1 MQTKS
6 TSYGKKL
13 LALMLSLLML
23 VSVLPVS
30 AWAAADAKPEKITL
44 VGSSDALEYE
54 FSRYVEYTASFEN
67 IPLYKVYVPT
77 GTKTV
82 QLYGTVYVNTSSGS
96 SYVSEADFA
105 EWMPG
110 FEYWDPA
117 AVGSSAPYT
126 IETRT
131 GSNQTKNL
139 SYVKTASG
147 WANGSNSYLL
157 EFVEKD
163 DSPAAPAPVLTADLS
178 TAAVTYT
185 CGDKA
190 NALAVQATG
199 SGTLSYQWQVSTTS
213 ATDGFEDITDAT
225 QSSYTPSTEAPG
237 SFWYRVVVTNT
248 VAGNKPTS
256 VTSAVA
262 PVTVNVPEGMRQV
275 KIITSQGRGTGMT
288 LTLKDAAG
296 QPVSIPADTSG
307 DYNVYEFLTAPGV
320 YTYEARDTVRGSE
333 YLLGTGTLT
342 VTEGT
347 GEQTFEL
354 YLVYVYAVKSG
365 WTADD
370 FTTEVKA
377 ADGTVMTPGKPHQF
391 ASYVGYPYLM
401 VPGTYTWSI
410 QPSEARAAEGY
421 QATQPARET
430 LKTASGAAL
439 WSATPTQIVNTD
451 FVVPKGAHVVM
462 TGIPSTTYG
471 QGALVAASADLTGDD
486 SDVYTFRLV
495 AGSSYIYRATGD
507 GLVTNASM
515 FKFDGSTSRY
525 DLTKTMTGDP
535 KAILRDEKSDAAD
548 IRLNGVDYTGSVALT
563 VGGMKQLRPLRMFQI
578 ANNSSTG
585 MRGSTL
591 EPVFHYTALDVDGT
605 NVVSVDDSGRITANS
620 AGTAIVLVTYDA
632 MYVADSGWYIN
643 KNKTFGAIWPENTG
657 VVVVEVGKNAANGPD
672 ANMTINN
679 GDRKVAGNKL
689 DAEADV
695 LYYTNDSGCQ
705 YTFQPASGS
714 TVTLLR
720 PTLTETAMTYT
731 GGFGTDGVT
740 TKGGDVTL
748 TLTEGKNIVKISKD
762 GADTY
767 QVITVK
773 KAGVVIT
780 NKTDPTRD
788 ILPGDTVTV
797 QLTGV
802 YHPANT
808 MANLYNLY
816 AYTSYTDPGS
826 NDTVTGYKNL
836 FQRHL
841 FDRADGDSCRTV
853 EVKIPADWDAD
864 EPYVLT
870 DGVLNFYGNGKDI
883 GSHRNSLPD
892 LSTNVPNSYS
902 SFALGALPDI
912 TIPVVKPN
920 TADVTFSVKDDSGNA
935 INSCTIQLTNSSNDT
950 VTIHATAASATRTLA
965 SGKWSYVVTK
975 EGYLPAKGTLTVVG
989 GEDQAVN
996 VELPLV
1002 TAIQVKTL
1010 PKKTVYTEGDTL
1022 NTAGLVVQAVTKRGT
1037 SALTSD
1043 QYTLSPSLL
1052 ETVGQQAI
1060 TVTFGQ
1066 LTTTFEVTVRED
1078 IVTLETTLED
1088 GITQRNSRMTF
1099 DIFAKDGDGNKLPA
1113 NEVTVL
1119 LNGDPVSVNWDDDT
1133 KTSYTLHFTKEGE
1146 NTVEIKAHKSSLT
1159 YTITYVKAEPGDVV
1173 GKAVFTVEA
1182 LSLGGGYIIE
1192 PCYVDII
1199 EGENAAQALARLLEE
1214 RGFTYSN
1221 TGSLESGF
1229 YLSHIQGDALAGID
1243 PTGDSIPQALREKL
1257 EEKNFDIQTR
1267 TDETSLGEFDYTSA
1281 SGWMYCLKNVFPN
1294 VGFADSYL
1302 SEGDVVRVQFTVAY
1316 GSDIGGGFA
1325 MGSGDSAGYF
1335 DMANKDALTRRV
1347 AAINAEIEANPYY
1360 LEQNCL
1366 TKAYDAAMDVLTTLY
1381 VSQADVDAALA
1392 DLPDPPVG
1400 HQLTSVEK
1408 VPATCETAG
1417 VEAYWKCSVCG
1428 KLFSDAE
1435 GKTET
1440 TLEKL
1445 AIPATGHAY
1454 GEPVW
1459 KWNDD
1464 FTASATF
1471 TCANDTTHV
1480 ETVNAAV
1487 TNEVTTE
1494 ATCKADGVRTYT
1506 AKVTFEG
1513 EEYTDTKTEVIPAT
1527 GHAYGAPVWK
1537 WNDDFTASATFTCD
1551 NDASHVEKV
1560 DATVSSE
1567 VTEGSCEV
1575 GGTRTYT
1582 AKVTFEGKE
1591 YTDTKTEV
1599 IPAAGHTLT
1608 AVAEVPATCETA
1620 GVKAHWKCE
1629 VCGKLF
1635 SDAGGKTG
1643 TTLEKL
1649 AIPATGHA
1657 YGAPVWKW
1665 NDDFTASATFT
1676 CGNDASHVKTVNAA
1690 VTNEV
1695 TTAATC
1701 KADGVRTYTAKV
1713 TFEGKE
1719 YTDTKTEVIPATG
1732 HAYGAPVWKWN
1743 DDFTASATFTC
1754 GNDTSHVKNVTATV
1768 TNAVTTEATCKA
1780 DGVRT
1785 YTAKVTFEGKEYTDT
1800 KTETLPATGHAYGE
1814 PVWSW
1819 TDGFEA
1825 TATFTCAN
1833 NDAHVKNVTATVTNA
1848 VTTEATC
1855 ESTGVRTYTAKV
1867 TFEDKE
1873 YTDTKTE
1880 VIPAL
1885 GHDYKD
1891 GKCSR
1896 CGAEEPTTPV
1906 EPGKPG
1912 EPSQPTQPEKPTT
1925 PDTPATGDSSNMTAL
1940 WVVLA
1945 VAGLGIIALV
1955 VLLVTKR
1962 KSKKD

>member
-54 FSRYVEYTASFEN
+54 FVDYLTFAWED
-67 IPLYKVYVPT
+67 IPHYKVTVPA

-82 QLYGTVYVNTSSGS
+82 QLYGTVYLDKASSSGS
-96 SYVSEADFA
+96 GYTQKDGLNDWPPPVDYWSAD
-105 EWMPG
+105 E
-110 FEYWDPA
+110 
-117 AVGSSAPYT
+117 VGSSAPYT

-131 GSNQTKNL
+131 SGYEKNL
-139 SYVKTASG
+139 SLVKTR
-147 WANGSNSYLL
+147 SYADTSSAYIL

-178 TAAVTYT
+178 TTAVTYT
-185 CGDKA
+185 CGDRA

-213 ATDGFEDITDAT
+213 AADGFEDITDAT

-307 DYNVYEFLTAPGV
+307 SYAVYEFLTAPGV

-471 QGALVAASADLTGDD
+471 QGTLIPGDADLTGDD

-515 FKFDGSTSRY
+515 FKFDGSTRRY

-548 IRLNGVDYTGSVALT
+548 IRLNGVDYTGSVTLT

-632 MYVADSGWYIN
+632 MYVADSGWSIN

-695 LYYTNDSGCQ
+695 LYYTDDSGCQ

-767 QVITVK
+767 QVITAK

-816 AYTSYTDPGS
+816 AYASYTDPGS

-841 FDRADGDSCRTV
+841 FDRADGNDCRTV

-892 LSTNVPNSYS
+892 LSTNVPYIGSYS

-920 TADVTFSVKDDSGNA
+920 TADVTFSMKDDSGNA
-935 INSCTIQLTNSSNDT
+935 IDSCTIQLTNSSNDT
-950 VTIHATAASATRTLA
+950 VTINATAASATRTLA

-996 VELPLV
+996 VELSLV

-1022 NTAGLVVQAVTKRGT
+1022 NTAGLVVQAVTRNGAST
-1037 SALTSD
+1037 LSAD
-1043 QYTLSPSLL
+1043 QYTLSPTLL
-1052 ETVGQQAI
+1052 ETVGQQTI

-1099 DIFAKDGDGNKLPA
+1099 DVFAKDGDGNKLPA
-1113 NEVTVL
+1113 SEVTVL

-1133 KTSYTLHFTKEGE
+1133 KTSYTLHFTKEGI
-1146 NTVEIKAHKSSLT
+1146 NTVVVKAHKASLT

-1257 EEKNFDIQTR
+1257 EEKSFDIQTR
-1267 TDETSLGEFDYTSA
+1267 TDETSLGEFDYTSG

-1302 SEGDVVRVQFTVAY
+1302 SEGDVVRVQFTLAY
-1316 GSDIGGGFA
+1316 GSDIGGGYA
-1325 MGSGDSAGYF
+1325 MGTGGSAGYYEV
-1335 DMANKDALTRRV
+1335 ANKDALTRRV
-1347 AAINAEIEANPYY
+1347 AAINAEIEKDAYY
-1360 LEQNCL
+1360 LEKNCL

-1400 HQLTSVEK
+1400 HKLTAVEK

-1445 AIPATGHAY
+1445 AIPATGH
-1454 GEPVW
+1454 
-1459 KWNDD
+1459 
-1464 FTASATF
+1464 T
-1471 TCANDTTHV
+1471 
-1480 ETVNAAV
+1480 
-1487 TNEVTTE
+1487 
-1494 ATCKADGVRTYT
+1494 
-1506 AKVTFEG
+1506 
-1513 EEYTDTKTEVIPAT
+1513 
-1527 GHAYGAPVWK
+1527 YGAPVWK
-1537 WNDDFTASATFTCD
+1537 WNDDFT
-1551 NDASHVEKV
+1551 
-1560 DATVSSE
+1560 
-1567 VTEGSCEV
+1567 VT
-1575 GGTRTYT
+1575 
-1582 AKVTFEGKE
+1582 
-1591 YTDTKTEV
+1591 
-1599 IPAAGHTLT
+1599 
-1608 AVAEVPATCETA
+1608 
-1620 GVKAHWKCE
+1620 
-1629 VCGKLF
+1629 
-1635 SDAGGKTG
+1635 
-1643 TTLEKL
+1643 
-1649 AIPATGHA
+1649 
-1657 YGAPVWKW
+1657 
-1665 NDDFTASATFT
+1665 ATFT
-1676 CGNDASHVKTVNAA
+1676 CGNDASHVKTVNAT

-1701 KADGVRTYTAKV
+1701 EAD
-1713 TFEGKE
+1713 
-1719 YTDTKTEVIPATG
+1719 
-1732 HAYGAPVWKWN
+1732 
-1743 DDFTASATFTC
+1743 
-1754 GNDTSHVKNVTATV
+1754 
-1768 TNAVTTEATCKA
+1768 
-1780 DGVRT
+1780 
-1785 YTAKVTFEGKEYTDT
+1785 
-1800 KTETLPATGHAYGE
+1800 
-1814 PVWSW
+1814 
-1819 TDGFEA
+1819 
-1825 TATFTCAN
+1825 
-1833 NDAHVKNVTATVTNA
+1833 
-1848 VTTEATC
+1848 
-1855 ESTGVRTYTAKV
+1855 GVRTYTAKV

-1880 VIPAL
+1880 VIPATSHDTELVGAKDVTCTEDGYTGDEVCKVCGVTVKQGEVLPAL

-1912 EPSQPTQPEKPTT
+1912 DSGKPTTPEKPAEPSQPTT

-1940 WVVLA
+1940 WVVLT

-1962 KSKKD
+1962 SKKQNG

>member
-6 TSYGKKL
+6 TSHGKKL

-213 ATDGFEDITDAT
+213 AADGFEDITDAT

-296 QPVSIPADTSG
+296 QPVSISADTSG
-307 DYNVYEFLTAPGV
+307 SYAVYEFLTAPGT

-354 YLVYVYAVKSG
+354 YLVYVYAVKND

-377 ADGTVMTPGKPHQF
+377 ADGTVMTPGEPHQF

-401 VPGTYTWSI
+401 VPGAYTWSI
-410 QPSEARAAEGY
+410 QPSEAKAAEGY
-421 QATQPARET
+421 QATQPASET

-486 SDVYTFRLV
+486 SDVYTFRLM

-507 GLVTNASM
+507 GLVTATSM

-578 ANNSSTG
+578 ANNSSIG
-585 MRGSTL
+585 MKGSTL
-591 EPVFHYTALDVDGT
+591 EPVFHYTALDVEGT

-632 MYVADSGWYIN
+632 MYVADSGWSIN

-657 VVVVEVGKNAANGPD
+657 VVVVEVGKNAATGPD

-679 GDRKVAGNKL
+679 GARKVAGNKL

-695 LYYTNDSGCQ
+695 LYYTGDDGCQ
-705 YTFQPASGS
+705 YTFRPAAGS

-816 AYTSYTDPGS
+816 AYVSYTDPGS
-826 NDTVTGYKNL
+826 DDTVTGYKGL

-864 EPYVLT
+864 KPYVLT
-870 DGVLNFYGNGKDI
+870 DGVLNFHGNGKDI
-883 GSHRNSLPD
+883 GPHRNSLPD
-892 LSTNVPNSYS
+892 LSTNVPFIGSYS

-935 INSCTIQLTNSSNDT
+935 INSCTIQLTNSTNDT
-950 VTIHATAASATRTLA
+950 VTINATAASATRTLA
-965 SGKWSYVVTK
+965 SGEWSYVVTK

-1022 NTAGLVVQAVTKRGT
+1022 EAAGLVVQAVTKRGT

-1043 QYTLSPSLL
+1043 QYTLSPTLL
-1052 ETVGQQAI
+1052 ETVGQQTI

-1099 DIFAKDGDGNKLPA
+1099 DVFAKDGDGNKLPA
-1113 NEVTVL
+1113 SEVTVL

-1133 KTSYTLHFTKEGE
+1133 KTSYTLHFTKEGV

-1243 PTGDSIPQALREKL
+1243 PTGDSIPQALQEKL

-1400 HQLTSVEK
+1400 HQLTAVEK

-1417 VEAYWKCSVCG
+1417 VEAYWKCDVCG

-1435 GKTET
+1435 GKTE
-1440 TLEKL
+1440 
-1445 AIPATGHAY
+1445 
-1454 GEPVW
+1454 
-1459 KWNDD
+1459 
-1464 FTASATF
+1464 
-1471 TCANDTTHV
+1471 
-1480 ETVNAAV
+1480 
-1487 TNEVTTE
+1487 
-1494 ATCKADGVRTYT
+1494 
-1506 AKVTFEG
+1506 
-1513 EEYTDTKTEVIPAT
+1513 
-1527 GHAYGAPVWK
+1527 
-1537 WNDDFTASATFTCD
+1537 
-1551 NDASHVEKV
+1551 
-1560 DATVSSE
+1560 
-1567 VTEGSCEV
+1567 
-1575 GGTRTYT
+1575 
-1582 AKVTFEGKE
+1582 
-1591 YTDTKTEV
+1591 
-1599 IPAAGHTLT
+1599 
-1608 AVAEVPATCETA
+1608 
-1620 GVKAHWKCE
+1620 
-1629 VCGKLF
+1629 
-1635 SDAGGKTG
+1635 

-1676 CGNDASHVKTVNAA
+1676 CGNDASHVK
-1690 VTNEV
+1690 
-1695 TTAATC
+1695 
-1701 KADGVRTYTAKV
+1701 
-1713 TFEGKE
+1713 
-1719 YTDTKTEVIPATG
+1719 
-1732 HAYGAPVWKWN
+1732 
-1743 DDFTASATFTC
+1743 
-1754 GNDTSHVKNVTATV
+1754 NVTAEV
-1768 TNAVTTEATCKA
+1768 TSAVTTPAAC
-1780 DGVRT
+1780 
-1785 YTAKVTFEGKEYTDT
+1785 
-1800 KTETLPATGHAYGE
+1800 ET
-1814 PVWSW
+1814 
-1819 TDGFEA
+1819 
-1825 TATFTCAN
+1825 
-1833 NDAHVKNVTATVTNA
+1833 
-1848 VTTEATC
+1848 
-1855 ESTGVRTYTAKV
+1855 TGVRTYTAKV

-1873 YTDTKTE
+1873 YTDTKTEVIPAKSHDTELVGAKDATCTEDGYTGNEVCKVCQTVVKQGE

-1906 EPGKPG
+1906 EPGKP
-1912 EPSQPTQPEKPTT
+1912 
-1925 PDTPATGDSSNMTAL
+1925 ATGDSSTLVLWLAL
-1940 WVVLA
+1940 LA
-1945 VAGLGIIALV
+1945 ISGMA
-1955 VLLVTKR
+1955 VTVIPSRKKR
-1962 KSKKD
+1962 SR

>member
-54 FSRYVEYTASFEN
+54 FVDYLTFAWED
-67 IPLYKVYVPT
+67 IPHYKVTVPA

-82 QLYGTVYVNTSSGS
+82 QLYGTVYLDKASSSGS
-96 SYVSEADFA
+96 GYTQKDGLNDWPPPVDYWSAD
-105 EWMPG
+105 E
-110 FEYWDPA
+110 
-117 AVGSSAPYT
+117 VGSSAPYT

-131 GSNQTKNL
+131 SGYEKNL
-139 SYVKTASG
+139 SLVKTR
-147 WANGSNSYLL
+147 SYADTSSAYIL

-185 CGDKA
+185 CGDTA

-213 ATDGFEDITDAT
+213 AADGFEDITDAT

-307 DYNVYEFLTAPGV
+307 DYTVYEFLTAPGV

-377 ADGTVMTPGKPHQF
+377 ADGTVMTPGQPHQF

-495 AGSSYIYRATGD
+495 AGSSYIYRTTGD

-515 FKFDGSTSRY
+515 FKFDGSTRRY

-632 MYVADSGWYIN
+632 MYVADSGWSIN

-657 VVVVEVGKNAANGPD
+657 VVVVEVGKNAATGPD

-767 QVITVK
+767 QVITAK

-816 AYTSYTDPGS
+816 AYVSYTDPGS
-826 NDTVTGYKNL
+826 DDTVTGYKNL

-841 FDRADGDSCRTV
+841 FDRADGNDCRTV
-853 EVKIPADWDAD
+853 EVKIPANWDAD

-892 LSTNVPNSYS
+892 LSTNVPYIGSYS

-920 TADVTFSVKDDSGNA
+920 TADVTFSMKDDSGNA
-935 INSCTIQLTNSSNDT
+935 IDSCTIQLTNSSNDT
-950 VTIHATAASATRTLA
+950 VTINATAASATRTLA

-1022 NTAGLVVQAVTKRGT
+1022 NTAGLVVQAVTRNGAST
-1037 SALTSD
+1037 LSAG
-1043 QYTLSPSLL
+1043 QYTLSPTLL
-1052 ETVGQQAI
+1052 ETVGQQTI

-1099 DIFAKDGDGNKLPA
+1099 DVFAKDGDGKKLPA

-1146 NTVEIKAHKSSLT
+1146 NTIVVKAHKSSLT

-1214 RGFTYSN
+1214 KGFTYDN

-1257 EEKNFDIQTR
+1257 EEKGFDIQTR
-1267 TDETSLGEFDYTSA
+1267 TDETSLGEFDYTSG

-1302 SEGDVVRVQFTVAY
+1302 SEGDVVRVQFTLAL
-1316 GSDIGGGFA
+1316 GSDIGGGYA
-1325 MGSGDSAGYF
+1325 MGTGGSAGYYEV
-1335 DMANKDALTRRV
+1335 ANKDALTRRV
-1347 AAINAEIEANPYY
+1347 AAINAKIEANPYY

-1400 HQLTSVEK
+1400 HRLTAVEK

-1454 GEPVW
+1454 GAPVW

-1471 TCANDTTHV
+1471 TCANDT
-1480 ETVNAAV
+1480 
-1487 TNEVTTE
+1487 
-1494 ATCKADGVRTYT
+1494 
-1506 AKVTFEG
+1506 
-1513 EEYTDTKTEVIPAT
+1513 
-1527 GHAYGAPVWK
+1527 
-1537 WNDDFTASATFTCD
+1537 
-1551 NDASHVEKV
+1551 SHVEKV
-1560 DATVSSE
+1560 DATVTSE

-1591 YTDTKTEV
+1591 YTDTKTEA
-1599 IPAAGHTLT
+1599 IPAKGHTLT

-1620 GVKAHWKCE
+1620 GVKAHWVCS

-1635 SDAGGKTG
+1635 SDVEGKTE

-1657 YGAPVWKW
+1657 YGTPVWKW

-1676 CGNDASHVKTVNAA
+1676 CGNDTSHVKTVNAT

-1695 TTAATC
+1695 TTEATCETDGVRTYTAKVTFEGEEYTDTKTETLPATGHAYGEPVWKWNDDFTASATFTCGNNAAHVENVTATVTNEVTTEATC

-1754 GNDTSHVKNVTATV
+1754 GNDTSHVKTVNATV
-1768 TNAVTTEATCKA
+1768 TNE
-1780 DGVRT
+1780 
-1785 YTAKVTFEGKEYTDT
+1785 
-1800 KTETLPATGHAYGE
+1800 
-1814 PVWSW
+1814 
-1819 TDGFEA
+1819 
-1825 TATFTCAN
+1825 
-1833 NDAHVKNVTATVTNA
+1833 

-1867 TFEDKE
+1867 TFDGKD

-1912 EPSQPTQPEKPTT
+1912 DSGKPTTPEKPAEPSQPT
-1925 PDTPATGDSSNMTAL
+1925 TPATGDSSNMTAL

-1962 KSKKD
+1962 KNKKD

>member
-54 FSRYVEYTASFEN
+54 FVDYLTFAWED
-67 IPLYKVYVPT
+67 IPHYKVTVPA
-77 GTKTV
+77 GTKKV
-82 QLYGTVYVNTSSGS
+82 QLYGTVYLDKASSSGS
-96 SYVSEADFA
+96 GYTQKDGLNDWPPPVDYWSAD
-105 EWMPG
+105 E
-110 FEYWDPA
+110 
-117 AVGSSAPYT
+117 VGSSAPYT

-131 GSNQTKNL
+131 SGYEKNL
-139 SYVKTASG
+139 SLVKTR
-147 WANGSNSYLL
+147 SYADTSSAYIL

-185 CGDKA
+185 CGDTA

-213 ATDGFEDITDAT
+213 AADGFEDITDAT

-237 SFWYRVVVTNT
+237 SFWYRVVVTNA

-471 QGALVAASADLTGDD
+471 QGTLIPGDADLTGDD

-515 FKFDGSTSRY
+515 FKFDGSTRRY

-632 MYVADSGWYIN
+632 MYVADSGWSIN

-695 LYYTNDSGCQ
+695 LYYTDDSGCQ

-767 QVITVK
+767 QVITAK

-816 AYTSYTDPGS
+816 AYASYTDPGS
-826 NDTVTGYKNL
+826 NDTVTGYKDL

-841 FDRADGDSCRTV
+841 FDRADGNDCRTV

-892 LSTNVPNSYS
+892 LSTNVPYIGSYS

-920 TADVTFSVKDDSGNA
+920 TADVTFSMKDDSGNA
-935 INSCTIQLTNSSNDT
+935 IDSCTIQLTNSSNDT
-950 VTIHATAASATRTLA
+950 VTINATAASATRTLA

-996 VELPLV
+996 VELSLV

-1022 NTAGLVVQAVTKRGT
+1022 NTAGLVVQAVTRNGAST
-1037 SALTSD
+1037 LSAD
-1043 QYTLSPSLL
+1043 QYTLSPTLL
-1052 ETVGQQAI
+1052 ETVGQQTI

-1099 DIFAKDGDGNKLPA
+1099 DVFAKDGDGNKLPA
-1113 NEVTVL
+1113 SEVTVL

-1133 KTSYTLHFTKEGE
+1133 KTSYTLHFTKEGI
-1146 NTVEIKAHKSSLT
+1146 NTVVVKAHKASLT

-1257 EEKNFDIQTR
+1257 EEKSFDIQTR
-1267 TDETSLGEFDYTSA
+1267 TDETSLGEFDYTSG

-1302 SEGDVVRVQFTVAY
+1302 SEGDVVRVQFTLAY
-1316 GSDIGGGFA
+1316 GSDIGGGYA
-1325 MGSGDSAGYF
+1325 MGTGGSAGYYEV
-1335 DMANKDALTRRV
+1335 ANKDALTRRV
-1347 AAINAEIEANPYY
+1347 AAINAEIEKDAYY
-1360 LEQNCL
+1360 LEKNCL

-1400 HQLTSVEK
+1400 HKLTAVEK

-1445 AIPATGHAY
+1445 AIPATGHTYGAPVWKWNDDFTVTATFTCGNDASHVKTVNATVTNEVTTAATCEADGVRTYTAKVTFDGKDYTDTKTEVIPATGHAY

-1471 TCANDTTHV
+1471 TCGNDDSHV
-1480 ETVNAAV
+1480 KNVTAEVTSAV
-1487 TNEVTTE
+1487 TTPAACETT
-1494 ATCKADGVRTYT
+1494 GVRTYT
-1506 AKVTFEG
+1506 AKVTFEDK
-1513 EEYTDTKTEVIPAT
+1513 EYTDTKTEVIPAT

-1537 WNDDFTASATFTCD
+1537 WNDDFTASATFTCA
-1551 NDASHVEKV
+1551 NDDSHVETV
-1560 DATVSSE
+1560 NATVTNE
-1567 VTEGSCEV
+1567 VTTEATCETDGV
-1575 GGTRTYT
+1575 RTYT

-1599 IPAAGHTLT
+1599 IPAT
-1608 AVAEVPATCETA
+1608 
-1620 GVKAHWKCE
+1620 
-1629 VCGKLF
+1629 
-1635 SDAGGKTG
+1635 D
-1643 TTLEKL
+1643 
-1649 AIPATGHA
+1649 HA
-1657 YGAPVWKW
+1657 YGEPVWKW

-1695 TTAATC
+1695 TT
-1701 KADGVRTYTAKV
+1701 
-1713 TFEGKE
+1713 
-1719 YTDTKTEVIPATG
+1719 
-1732 HAYGAPVWKWN
+1732 
-1743 DDFTASATFTC
+1743 
-1754 GNDTSHVKNVTATV
+1754 
-1768 TNAVTTEATCKA
+1768 
-1780 DGVRT
+1780 
-1785 YTAKVTFEGKEYTDT
+1785 
-1800 KTETLPATGHAYGE
+1800 
-1814 PVWSW
+1814 
-1819 TDGFEA
+1819 
-1825 TATFTCAN
+1825 
-1833 NDAHVKNVTATVTNA
+1833 
-1848 VTTEATC
+1848 EATC

-1867 TFEDKE
+1867 TFEGEE

-1880 VIPAL
+1880 VIPATGHDTELVGAKDATCTEDGYTGDEVCKVCGVTVKQGEVLPAL

-1906 EPGKPG
+1906 EPGKP
-1912 EPSQPTQPEKPTT
+1912 
-1925 PDTPATGDSSNMTAL
+1925 ATGDSSTLVLWLAL
-1940 WVVLA
+1940 LA
-1945 VAGLGIIALV
+1945 ISGMA
-1955 VLLVTKR
+1955 VTVIPSRKKR
-1962 KSKKD
+1962 SR

>member
-1 MQTKS
+1 
-6 TSYGKKL
+6 
-13 LALMLSLLML
+13 
-23 VSVLPVS
+23 
-30 AWAAADAKPEKITL
+30 
-44 VGSSDALEYE
+44 
-54 FSRYVEYTASFEN
+54 
-67 IPLYKVYVPT
+67 
-77 GTKTV
+77 
-82 QLYGTVYVNTSSGS
+82 
-96 SYVSEADFA
+96 
-105 EWMPG
+105 
-110 FEYWDPA
+110 
-117 AVGSSAPYT
+117 
-126 IETRT
+126 
-131 GSNQTKNL
+131 
-139 SYVKTASG
+139 
-147 WANGSNSYLL
+147 
-157 EFVEKD
+157 
-163 DSPAAPAPVLTADLS
+163 
-178 TAAVTYT
+178 
-185 CGDKA
+185 
-190 NALAVQATG
+190 
-199 SGTLSYQWQVSTTS
+199 
-213 ATDGFEDITDAT
+213 
-225 QSSYTPSTEAPG
+225 
-237 SFWYRVVVTNT
+237 
-248 VAGNKPTS
+248 
-256 VTSAVA
+256 
-262 PVTVNVPEGMRQV
+262 
-275 KIITSQGRGTGMT
+275 
-288 LTLKDAAG
+288 
-296 QPVSIPADTSG
+296 
-307 DYNVYEFLTAPGV
+307 
-320 YTYEARDTVRGSE
+320 
-333 YLLGTGTLT
+333 
-342 VTEGT
+342 
-347 GEQTFEL
+347 
-354 YLVYVYAVKSG
+354 
-365 WTADD
+365 
-370 FTTEVKA
+370 
-377 ADGTVMTPGKPHQF
+377 
-391 ASYVGYPYLM
+391 
-401 VPGTYTWSI
+401 
-410 QPSEARAAEGY
+410 
-421 QATQPARET
+421 
-430 LKTASGAAL
+430 
-439 WSATPTQIVNTD
+439 
-451 FVVPKGAHVVM
+451 
-462 TGIPSTTYG
+462 
-471 QGALVAASADLTGDD
+471 
-486 SDVYTFRLV
+486 
-495 AGSSYIYRATGD
+495 
-507 GLVTNASM
+507 M

-632 MYVADSGWYIN
+632 MYVADSGWSIN

-657 VVVVEVGKNAANGPD
+657 VVVVEVGKNAATGPD

-695 LYYTNDSGCQ
+695 LYYTGDDGCQ
-705 YTFQPASGS
+705 YTFRPAAGS

-816 AYTSYTDPGS
+816 AYVSYTDPGS
-826 NDTVTGYKNL
+826 DDTVTGYKNL

-841 FDRADGDSCRTV
+841 FDRADGNDCRTV
-853 EVKIPADWDAD
+853 EVKIPANWDAD

-892 LSTNVPNSYS
+892 LSTNVPYIGSYS

-935 INSCTIQLTNSSNDT
+935 IDSCTIQLTNSSNDT
-950 VTIHATAASATRTLA
+950 VTINATAASATRTLA

-1022 NTAGLVVQAVTKRGT
+1022 NPAGLVVQAVTRNGAST
-1037 SALTSD
+1037 LSAD
-1043 QYTLSPSLL
+1043 QYTLSPTLL
-1052 ETVGQQAI
+1052 KTVGQQAI

-1099 DIFAKDGDGNKLPA
+1099 DVFAKDGDGNKLPA
-1113 NEVTVL
+1113 SEVTVL

-1133 KTSYTLHFTKEGE
+1133 KTSYTLHFTKEGV
-1146 NTVEIKAHKSSLT
+1146 NTVVVKAHKASLT

-1302 SEGDVVRVQFTVAY
+1302 SEGDVVRVQFTLAY
-1316 GSDIGGGFA
+1316 GSDIGGGYA
-1325 MGSGDSAGYF
+1325 MGTGGSAGYYEV
-1335 DMANKDALTRRV
+1335 ANKDALTRRV
-1347 AAINAEIEANPYY
+1347 AAINAEIEKDAYY
-1360 LEQNCL
+1360 LEKNCL

-1400 HQLTSVEK
+1400 HKLTAVEK

-1454 GEPVW
+1454 GAPVW

-1471 TCANDTTHV
+1471 TCAND
-1480 ETVNAAV
+1480 
-1487 TNEVTTE
+1487 
-1494 ATCKADGVRTYT
+1494 
-1506 AKVTFEG
+1506 
-1513 EEYTDTKTEVIPAT
+1513 P
-1527 GHAYGAPVWK
+1527 
-1537 WNDDFTASATFTCD
+1537 S
-1551 NDASHVEKV
+1551 
-1560 DATVSSE
+1560 
-1567 VTEGSCEV
+1567 
-1575 GGTRTYT
+1575 
-1582 AKVTFEGKE
+1582 
-1591 YTDTKTEV
+1591 
-1599 IPAAGHTLT
+1599 
-1608 AVAEVPATCETA
+1608 
-1620 GVKAHWKCE
+1620 
-1629 VCGKLF
+1629 
-1635 SDAGGKTG
+1635 
-1643 TTLEKL
+1643 
-1649 AIPATGHA
+1649 
-1657 YGAPVWKW
+1657 
-1665 NDDFTASATFT
+1665 
-1676 CGNDASHVKTVNAA
+1676 
-1690 VTNEV
+1690 
-1695 TTAATC
+1695 
-1701 KADGVRTYTAKV
+1701 
-1713 TFEGKE
+1713 
-1719 YTDTKTEVIPATG
+1719 
-1732 HAYGAPVWKWN
+1732 
-1743 DDFTASATFTC
+1743 
-1754 GNDTSHVKNVTATV
+1754 
-1768 TNAVTTEATCKA
+1768 
-1780 DGVRT
+1780 
-1785 YTAKVTFEGKEYTDT
+1785 
-1800 KTETLPATGHAYGE
+1800 
-1814 PVWSW
+1814 
-1819 TDGFEA
+1819 
-1825 TATFTCAN
+1825 
-1833 NDAHVKNVTATVTNA
+1833 HVKNVTATVTNA

-1867 TFEDKE
+1867 TFDGKDYTDTKTETLPATSHAYGEPVWKWNDDFTASATFTCGNDDSHVKNVTAEVTSAVTTPAACETTGVRTYTAKVTFEGKEYTDTKTEVIPATGHAYGTPVWKWNDDFTASATFTCGNDTSHVKNVTAEVTNAVTTPAACETDGVRTYTAKVTFEDKE
-1873 YTDTKTE
+1873 YTDTKTEVIPATSHDTELVGAKDATCTEDGYTGDEVCKVCGVTVKQGE

-1906 EPGKPG
+1906 EPGKP
-1912 EPSQPTQPEKPTT
+1912 
-1925 PDTPATGDSSNMTAL
+1925 ATGDSSTLVLWLAL
-1940 WVVLA
+1940 LA
-1945 VAGLGIIALV
+1945 VSGMA
-1955 VLLVTKR
+1955 VTVIPSRKKR
-1962 KSKKD
+1962 SR

>member
-54 FSRYVEYTASFEN
+54 FVDYLTFAWED
-67 IPLYKVYVPT
+67 IPHYKVTVPA
-77 GTKTV
+77 GTKKV
-82 QLYGTVYVNTSSGS
+82 QLYGTVYLDKASSSGS
-96 SYVSEADFA
+96 GYTQKDGLNDWPPPVDYWSAD
-105 EWMPG
+105 E
-110 FEYWDPA
+110 
-117 AVGSSAPYT
+117 VGSSAPYT

-131 GSNQTKNL
+131 SGYEKNL
-139 SYVKTASG
+139 SLVKTR
-147 WANGSNSYLL
+147 SYADTSSAYIL

-185 CGDKA
+185 CGDTA

-213 ATDGFEDITDAT
+213 AADGFEDITDAT

-237 SFWYRVVVTNT
+237 SFWYRVVVTNA

-471 QGALVAASADLTGDD
+471 QGTLIPGDADLTGDD

-515 FKFDGSTSRY
+515 FKFDGSTRRY

-632 MYVADSGWYIN
+632 MYVADSGWSIN

-695 LYYTNDSGCQ
+695 LYYTDDSGCQ

-767 QVITVK
+767 QVITAK

-816 AYTSYTDPGS
+816 AYASYTDPGS

-841 FDRADGDSCRTV
+841 FDRADGNDCRTV

-892 LSTNVPNSYS
+892 LSTNVPYIGSYS

-920 TADVTFSVKDDSGNA
+920 TADVTFSMKDDSGNA
-935 INSCTIQLTNSSNDT
+935 IDSCTIQLTNSSNDT
-950 VTIHATAASATRTLA
+950 VTINATAASATRTLA

-996 VELPLV
+996 VELSLV

-1022 NTAGLVVQAVTKRGT
+1022 NTAGLVVQAVTRNGAST
-1037 SALTSD
+1037 LSAD
-1043 QYTLSPSLL
+1043 QYTLSPTLL
-1052 ETVGQQAI
+1052 ETVGQQTI

-1099 DIFAKDGDGNKLPA
+1099 DVFAKDGDGNKLPA
-1113 NEVTVL
+1113 SEVTVL

-1133 KTSYTLHFTKEGE
+1133 KTSYTLHFTKEGI
-1146 NTVEIKAHKSSLT
+1146 NTVVVKAHKASLT

-1257 EEKNFDIQTR
+1257 EEKSFDIQTR
-1267 TDETSLGEFDYTSA
+1267 TDETSLGEFDYTSG

-1302 SEGDVVRVQFTVAY
+1302 SEGDVVRVQFTLAY
-1316 GSDIGGGFA
+1316 GSDIGGGYA
-1325 MGSGDSAGYF
+1325 MGTGGSAGYYEV
-1335 DMANKDALTRRV
+1335 ANKDALTRRV
-1347 AAINAEIEANPYY
+1347 AAINAEIEKDAYY
-1360 LEQNCL
+1360 LEKNCL

-1400 HQLTSVEK
+1400 HKLTAVEK

-1445 AIPATGHAY
+1445 AIPATGH
-1454 GEPVW
+1454 
-1459 KWNDD
+1459 
-1464 FTASATF
+1464 T
-1471 TCANDTTHV
+1471 
-1480 ETVNAAV
+1480 
-1487 TNEVTTE
+1487 
-1494 ATCKADGVRTYT
+1494 
-1506 AKVTFEG
+1506 
-1513 EEYTDTKTEVIPAT
+1513 
-1527 GHAYGAPVWK
+1527 YGAPVWK
-1537 WNDDFTASATFTCD
+1537 WNDDFT
-1551 NDASHVEKV
+1551 
-1560 DATVSSE
+1560 
-1567 VTEGSCEV
+1567 VT
-1575 GGTRTYT
+1575 
-1582 AKVTFEGKE
+1582 
-1591 YTDTKTEV
+1591 
-1599 IPAAGHTLT
+1599 
-1608 AVAEVPATCETA
+1608 
-1620 GVKAHWKCE
+1620 
-1629 VCGKLF
+1629 
-1635 SDAGGKTG
+1635 
-1643 TTLEKL
+1643 
-1649 AIPATGHA
+1649 
-1657 YGAPVWKW
+1657 
-1665 NDDFTASATFT
+1665 ATFT
-1676 CGNDASHVKTVNAA
+1676 CGNDASHVKTVNAT

-1701 KADGVRTYTAKV
+1701 EADGVRTYTAKV
-1713 TFEGKE
+1713 TFDGKD
-1719 YTDTKTEVIPATG
+1719 YTDTKTEVIPA
-1732 HAYGAPVWKWN
+1732 
-1743 DDFTASATFTC
+1743 
-1754 GNDTSHVKNVTATV
+1754 
-1768 TNAVTTEATCKA
+1768 
-1780 DGVRT
+1780 
-1785 YTAKVTFEGKEYTDT
+1785 
-1800 KTETLPATGHAYGE
+1800 
-1814 PVWSW
+1814 
-1819 TDGFEA
+1819 
-1825 TATFTCAN
+1825 
-1833 NDAHVKNVTATVTNA
+1833 
-1848 VTTEATC
+1848 
-1855 ESTGVRTYTAKV
+1855 
-1867 TFEDKE
+1867 
-1873 YTDTKTE
+1873 
-1880 VIPAL
+1880 I

-1912 EPSQPTQPEKPTT
+1912 DSGKPTTPEKPAEPSQPT
-1925 PDTPATGDSSNMTAL
+1925 TPATGDSSNMTAL

-1962 KSKKD
+1962 KNKKD

>member
-54 FSRYVEYTASFEN
+54 FVDYLTFAWED
-67 IPLYKVYVPT
+67 IPHYKVTVPA
-77 GTKTV
+77 GTKKV
-82 QLYGTVYVNTSSGS
+82 QLYGTVYLDKAGSSGS
-96 SYVSEADFA
+96 GYTKEDGLNDWPAPVDYWSADQ
-105 EWMPG
+105 
-110 FEYWDPA
+110 
-117 AVGSSAPYT
+117 VGSSAPYT

-131 GSNQTKNL
+131 SGYEKNL
-139 SYVKTASG
+139 SLVKTR
-147 WANGSNSYLL
+147 SYADTSSAYIL

-185 CGDKA
+185 CGDTA

-213 ATDGFEDITDAT
+213 AADGFKDITDAT

-275 KIITSQGRGTGMT
+275 KITTSQGRGTGMT

-632 MYVADSGWYIN
+632 MYVADSGWSIN

-657 VVVVEVGKNAANGPD
+657 VVVVEVGKNAATGPD

-695 LYYTNDSGCQ
+695 LYYTDDSGCQ
-705 YTFQPASGS
+705 YTFQPAAGS

-767 QVITVK
+767 QVITAK

-816 AYTSYTDPGS
+816 AYASYTDPGS

-853 EVKIPADWDAD
+853 EVKIPANWDAD
-864 EPYVLT
+864 KPYVLT

-892 LSTNVPNSYS
+892 LSTNVPYIGSYS

-935 INSCTIQLTNSSNDT
+935 IDSCTIQLTNSSNDT
-950 VTIHATAASATRTLA
+950 VTINATAASATRTLA

-1022 NTAGLVVQAVTKRGT
+1022 NTAGLVVQAVTKNGAST
-1037 SALTSD
+1037 LSAD
-1043 QYTLSPSLL
+1043 QYTLSPTLL

-1099 DIFAKDGDGNKLPA
+1099 DVFAKDGDGNKLPA
-1113 NEVTVL
+1113 SEVTVL

-1133 KTSYTLHFTKEGE
+1133 KTSYTLHFTKEGI
-1146 NTVEIKAHKSSLT
+1146 NTVVVKAHKSSLT

-1400 HQLTSVEK
+1400 HQLTAVEK

-1471 TCANDTTHV
+1471 TCANDATHV
-1480 ETVNAAV
+1480 KNVTAEVTSAV
-1487 TNEVTTE
+1487 TT
-1494 ATCKADGVRTYT
+1494 
-1506 AKVTFEG
+1506 
-1513 EEYTDTKTEVIPAT
+1513 
-1527 GHAYGAPVWK
+1527 
-1537 WNDDFTASATFTCD
+1537 
-1551 NDASHVEKV
+1551 
-1560 DATVSSE
+1560 
-1567 VTEGSCEV
+1567 
-1575 GGTRTYT
+1575 
-1582 AKVTFEGKE
+1582 
-1591 YTDTKTEV
+1591 
-1599 IPAAGHTLT
+1599 PAA
-1608 AVAEVPATCETA
+1608 CET
-1620 GVKAHWKCE
+1620 
-1629 VCGKLF
+1629 
-1635 SDAGGKTG
+1635 T
-1643 TTLEKL
+1643 
-1649 AIPATGHA
+1649 
-1657 YGAPVWKW
+1657 
-1665 NDDFTASATFT
+1665 
-1676 CGNDASHVKTVNAA
+1676 
-1690 VTNEV
+1690 
-1695 TTAATC
+1695 
-1701 KADGVRTYTAKV
+1701 GVRTYTAKV

-1732 HAYGAPVWKWN
+1732 HAYGAPVWKWT
-1743 DDFTASATFTC
+1743 DDFKATATFTC
-1754 GNDTSHVKNVTATV
+1754 TNDATHVENVTAEV
-1768 TNAVTTEATCKA
+1768 TSAVTTEATCKA

-1785 YTAKVTFEGKEYTDT
+1785 YTAKVTFEGKEYTSS
-1800 KTETLPATGHAYGE
+1800 KTEVIPATGHAYGE
-1814 PVWSW
+1814 PVWKWNDDFTAS
-1819 TDGFEA
+1819 
-1825 TATFTCAN
+1825 ATFTCG
-1833 NDAHVKNVTATVTNA
+1833 NDASHVKNVTAEVTSA
-1848 VTTEATC
+1848 VTTPAACEAD
-1855 ESTGVRTYTAKV
+1855 GVRTYTAKV

-1880 VIPAL
+1880 VIPATSHDTELVGAKDVTCTEDGYTGDEVCKVCGVTVKQGEVLPAL

-1906 EPGKPG
+1906 EPGKP
-1912 EPSQPTQPEKPTT
+1912 
-1925 PDTPATGDSSNMTAL
+1925 ATGDSSTLVLWLAL
-1940 WVVLA
+1940 LA
-1945 VAGLGIIALV
+1945 VSGMA
-1955 VLLVTKR
+1955 VTVIPSRKKR
-1962 KSKKD
+1962 SR

>member
-6 TSYGKKL
+6 TSHGKKL

-185 CGDKA
+185 CGDRA

-213 ATDGFEDITDAT
+213 AADGFEDITDAT

-275 KIITSQGRGTGMT
+275 KITTSQGRGTGMT

-296 QPVSIPADTSG
+296 QPVAITADTSG
-307 DYNVYEFLTAPGV
+307 SYTVYEFLTAPGT
-320 YTYEARDTVRGSE
+320 YTYEARDTVQGGD
-333 YLLGTGTLT
+333 YQIGTGTLT
-342 VTEGT
+342 VTEGS

-354 YLVYVYAVKSG
+354 YLVYVYAIEIG

-377 ADGTVMTPGKPHQF
+377 ADGTVMTPGEPHQSG
-391 ASYVGYPYLM
+391 SYVGYPYLM
-401 VPGTYTWSI
+401 APGTYTWSV

-421 QATQPARET
+421 QASQPT
-430 LKTASGAAL
+430 SQKLTG
-439 WSATPTQIVNTD
+439 SATWSVTLPQIVSTG
-451 FVVPKGAHVVM
+451 FVVPKGGRVVM
-462 TGIPSTTYG
+462 HSIPSTTYG
-471 QGALVAASADLTGDD
+471 QGTLIPGDADLTGDD
-486 SDVYTFRLV
+486 SDVYTFRLA
-495 AGSSYIYRATGD
+495 AGSSYIYQAAGD
-507 GLVTNASM
+507 GLVTATGM
-515 FKFDGSTSRY
+515 FKSTGATTRY
-525 DLTKTMTGDP
+525 DLTKTMTGNP
-535 KAILRDEKSDAAD
+535 KAILRDEESDAAD

-578 ANNSSTG
+578 SNSYAAGS
-585 MRGSTL
+585 RGSTL

-620 AGTAIVLVTYDA
+620 AGTAVVLVTYDA
-632 MYVADSGWYIN
+632 MYVTDCGWDIN

-657 VVVVEVGKNAANGPD
+657 VVVVEVGENAANGPD

-695 LYYTNDSGCQ
+695 LYYTGDDGCQ
-705 YTFQPASGS
+705 YTFRPAAGS

-808 MANLYNLY
+808 MANLYSLY
-816 AYTSYTDPGS
+816 AYVSYTDPGS
-826 NDTVTGYKNL
+826 GDTVTGDKY
-836 FQRHL
+836 FYQRHL

-864 EPYVLT
+864 EPYVPT
-870 DGVLNFYGNGKDI
+870 NGVLSFYGNCKDI
-883 GSHRNSLPD
+883 GSHRNSLPN
-892 LSTNVPNSYS
+892 LSISVPHSYS
-902 SFALGALPDI
+902 SFKLGALPDI

-935 INSCTIQLTNSSNDT
+935 INSCTIQLTNSRNDT
-950 VTIHATAASATRTLA
+950 VTINATAASATRTLA
-965 SGKWSYVVTK
+965 SGEWSYVVTK

-1022 NTAGLVVQAVTKRGT
+1022 NTAGLVVQAVTKHGT

-1043 QYTLSPSLL
+1043 QYTLSPTLL
-1052 ETVGQQAI
+1052 ETVGQQTI

-1066 LTTTFEVTVRED
+1066 LTATFEVTVRED

-1099 DIFAKDGDGNKLPA
+1099 DVFAKDGDGNKLPA

-1146 NTVEIKAHKSSLT
+1146 NTVVVKAHKSSLT

-1182 LSLGGGYIIE
+1182 LSLGGDYIIE

-1214 RGFTYSN
+1214 KGFTYDN

-1229 YLSHIQGDALAGID
+1229 YLSHIQGDALADID

-1257 EEKNFDIQTR
+1257 EEKGFDIQTR
-1267 TDETSLGEFDYTSA
+1267 TDETSLGEFDYTSG
-1281 SGWMYCLKNVFPN
+1281 SGWMFCLKNVFPN

-1302 SEGDVVRVQFTVAY
+1302 SEGDVVRVQFTLAY
-1316 GSDIGGGFA
+1316 GSDIGGGYA
-1325 MGSGDSAGYF
+1325 MGTGGSAGYYEV
-1335 DMANKDALTRRV
+1335 ANKDALTRRV

-1400 HQLTSVEK
+1400 HRLTAVEK

-1471 TCANDTTHV
+1471 TCGNDDSHVETVNATVTNEVTTEATCKVDGVRTYTAKVTFEGKEYTDTKTEIIPATGHAYGEPVWKWNDDFTASATFTCDNDASHVENVTATVTNAVTTEATCEADGVRTYTAKVTFEGKDYTDTKTETIAATGHAYGAPVWKWNDDFTASATFTCGNDASHV

-1513 EEYTDTKTEVIPAT
+1513 
-1527 GHAYGAPVWK
+1527 
-1537 WNDDFTASATFTCD
+1537 
-1551 NDASHVEKV
+1551 
-1560 DATVSSE
+1560 
-1567 VTEGSCEV
+1567 
-1575 GGTRTYT
+1575 
-1582 AKVTFEGKE
+1582 KE
-1591 YTDTKTEV
+1591 YTDTKTET
-1599 IPAAGHTLT
+1599 IA
-1608 AVAEVPATCETA
+1608 
-1620 GVKAHWKCE
+1620 
-1629 VCGKLF
+1629 
-1635 SDAGGKTG
+1635 
-1643 TTLEKL
+1643 
-1649 AIPATGHA
+1649 
-1657 YGAPVWKW
+1657 
-1665 NDDFTASATFT
+1665 
-1676 CGNDASHVKTVNAA
+1676 
-1690 VTNEV
+1690 
-1695 TTAATC
+1695 
-1701 KADGVRTYTAKV
+1701 
-1713 TFEGKE
+1713 
-1719 YTDTKTEVIPATG
+1719 ATG

-1754 GNDTSHVKNVTATV
+1754 GNDTSHVETVNATV
-1768 TNAVTTEATCKA
+1768 TNEVTTEATCEGDGVRTYTAKVA
-1780 DGVRT
+1780 FKGKEYTDTKTEVIPATGHAYGTPVWKWNDDFTASATFTCGNDASHVETVNAAVTNEVTTAATCEVDGVRT

-1800 KTETLPATGHAYGE
+1800 KTEVIPATDH
-1814 PVWSW
+1814 
-1819 TDGFEA
+1819 D
-1825 TATFTCAN
+1825 
-1833 NDAHVKNVTATVTNA
+1833 
-1848 VTTEATC
+1848 TELVSAKDATC
-1855 ESTGVRTYTAKV
+1855 TEDGYTGDEVCKV
-1867 TFEDKE
+1867 CQTVVKQG
-1873 YTDTKTE
+1873 E

-1906 EPGKPG
+1906 EPGKP
-1912 EPSQPTQPEKPTT
+1912 
-1925 PDTPATGDSSNMTAL
+1925 ATGDSSTLVLWLAL
-1940 WVVLA
+1940 LA
-1945 VAGLGIIALV
+1945 ISGMA
-1955 VLLVTKR
+1955 VTVIPSRKKR
-1962 KSKKD
+1962 SR

>member
-185 CGDKA
+185 CGDTA

-213 ATDGFEDITDAT
+213 AADGFEDITDAT

-296 QPVSIPADTSG
+296 RPVSIPADTSG
-307 DYNVYEFLTAPGV
+307 DYTVYEFLTAPGV

-585 MRGSTL
+585 MKGSTL

-632 MYVADSGWYIN
+632 MYVADSGWSIN

-657 VVVVEVGKNAANGPD
+657 VVVVEVGKNAATGPD

-695 LYYTNDSGCQ
+695 LYYTGDDGCQ
-705 YTFQPASGS
+705 YTFRPAAGS

-816 AYTSYTDPGS
+816 AYVSYTDPGS
-826 NDTVTGYKNL
+826 DDTVTGYKNL

-841 FDRADGDSCRTV
+841 FDRADGNDCRTV
-853 EVKIPADWDAD
+853 EVKIPANWDAD

-892 LSTNVPNSYS
+892 LSTNVPYIGSYS

-950 VTIHATAASATRTLA
+950 VTINATAASATRTLA

-1022 NTAGLVVQAVTKRGT
+1022 NTAGLVVQAVTRNGAST
-1037 SALTSD
+1037 LSAD
-1043 QYTLSPSLL
+1043 QYTLSPTLL
-1052 ETVGQQAI
+1052 KTVGQQTI

-1066 LTTTFEVTVRED
+1066 LTTTFEVTVCED

-1099 DIFAKDGDGNKLPA
+1099 DVFAKDGDGNKLPA
-1113 NEVTVL
+1113 SEVTVL

-1133 KTSYTLHFTKEGE
+1133 KTSYTLHFTKEGV
-1146 NTVEIKAHKSSLT
+1146 NTVVVKAHKASLT

-1335 DMANKDALTRRV
+1335 DMANKDVLTRRV

-1400 HQLTSVEK
+1400 HQLTAVEK

-1454 GEPVW
+1454 GTPVW
-1459 KWNDD
+1459 KWTDD
-1464 FTASATF
+1464 FKATATF
-1471 TCANDTTHV
+1471 TCANNDAHV
-1480 ETVNAAV
+1480 ENVTAIV
-1487 TNEVTTE
+1487 TNAVTTE
-1494 ATCKADGVRTYT
+1494 ATC
-1506 AKVTFEG
+1506 E
-1513 EEYTDTKTEVIPAT
+1513 
-1527 GHAYGAPVWK
+1527 
-1537 WNDDFTASATFTCD
+1537 
-1551 NDASHVEKV
+1551 
-1560 DATVSSE
+1560 
-1567 VTEGSCEV
+1567 
-1575 GGTRTYT
+1575 
-1582 AKVTFEGKE
+1582 
-1591 YTDTKTEV
+1591 
-1599 IPAAGHTLT
+1599 
-1608 AVAEVPATCETA
+1608 
-1620 GVKAHWKCE
+1620 
-1629 VCGKLF
+1629 
-1635 SDAGGKTG
+1635 
-1643 TTLEKL
+1643 
-1649 AIPATGHA
+1649 
-1657 YGAPVWKW
+1657 
-1665 NDDFTASATFT
+1665 
-1676 CGNDASHVKTVNAA
+1676 
-1690 VTNEV
+1690 
-1695 TTAATC
+1695 
-1701 KADGVRTYTAKV
+1701 ADGVRTYTAKV

-1732 HAYGAPVWKWN
+1732 HAYGTPVWKWTDDFKATATFTCTNDATHVENVTAEVTSAVTTPAACETTGVRTYTAKVTFEGKEYTSSKTEVIPATGHAYGEPVWKWN

-1754 GNDTSHVKNVTATV
+1754 GNDASHVKNVTAEV
-1768 TNAVTTEATCKA
+1768 TSAVTTPAACEA
-1780 DGVRT
+1780 D
-1785 YTAKVTFEGKEYTDT
+1785 
-1800 KTETLPATGHAYGE
+1800 
-1814 PVWSW
+1814 
-1819 TDGFEA
+1819 
-1825 TATFTCAN
+1825 
-1833 NDAHVKNVTATVTNA
+1833 
-1848 VTTEATC
+1848 
-1855 ESTGVRTYTAKV
+1855 GVRTYTAKV

-1880 VIPAL
+1880 VIPATSHDTELVGAKDVTCTEDGYTGDEVCKVCGVTVKQGEVLPAL

-1906 EPGKPG
+1906 EPGKP
-1912 EPSQPTQPEKPTT
+1912 
-1925 PDTPATGDSSNMTAL
+1925 ATGDSSTLVLWLAL
-1940 WVVLA
+1940 LA
-1945 VAGLGIIALV
+1945 VSGMA
-1955 VLLVTKR
+1955 VTVIPSRKKR
-1962 KSKKD
+1962 SR

>member
-1 MQTKS
+1 MQKKS

-54 FSRYVEYTASFEN
+54 FVDYLTFAWED
-67 IPLYKVYVPT
+67 IPHYKVTVPA

-82 QLYGTVYVNTSSGS
+82 QLYGTVYLDKAGSSGS
-96 SYVSEADFA
+96 GYTQKDGLNDWPPPVDYWSAD
-105 EWMPG
+105 E
-110 FEYWDPA
+110 
-117 AVGSSAPYT
+117 VGSSAPYT

-131 GSNQTKNL
+131 SGYEKNL
-139 SYVKTASG
+139 SLVKTR
-147 WANGSNSYLL
+147 SYADTSSAYIL

-185 CGDKA
+185 CGDTA

-213 ATDGFEDITDAT
+213 AADGFEDITDAT

-307 DYNVYEFLTAPGV
+307 DYTVYEFLTAPGV

-410 QPSEARAAEGY
+410 QPSEAKAAEGY

-525 DLTKTMTGDP
+525 DLTKTMTGNP

-632 MYVADSGWYIN
+632 MYVADSGWSIN

-657 VVVVEVGKNAANGPD
+657 VVVVEVGKNAATGPD

-816 AYTSYTDPGS
+816 AYASYTDPGS
-826 NDTVTGYKNL
+826 DDTVTGYKNL

-841 FDRADGDSCRTV
+841 FDRADGNDCRTV

-883 GSHRNSLPD
+883 GSHRNSLPN
-892 LSTNVPNSYS
+892 LSTNVPYIGSYS

-920 TADVTFSVKDDSGNA
+920 TADVTFSMKDDSGNA
-935 INSCTIQLTNSSNDT
+935 IDSCTIQLTNSSNDT
-950 VTIHATAASATRTLA
+950 VTINATAASATRTLA

-1010 PKKTVYTEGDTL
+1010 PKKTVYTESDTL
-1022 NTAGLVVQAVTKRGT
+1022 NTAGLVVQAVTRNGAST
-1037 SALTSD
+1037 LSAD
-1043 QYTLSPSLL
+1043 QYTLSPTLL
-1052 ETVGQQAI
+1052 ETVGQQTI

-1066 LTTTFEVTVRED
+1066 LTTTFAVTVRED

-1099 DIFAKDGDGNKLPA
+1099 DVFAKDGDGKKLPA

-1146 NTVEIKAHKSSLT
+1146 NTVEIKAHKASLT

-1400 HQLTSVEK
+1400 HQLTAVEK

-1454 GEPVW
+1454 GAPVW

-1464 FTASATF
+1464 FTATATF
-1471 TCANDTTHV
+1471 TCGNDTSHV
-1480 ETVNAAV
+1480 ENVTATV
-1487 TNEVTTE
+1487 TNAVTTE
-1494 ATCKADGVRTYT
+1494 ATCEVDGVRTYT
-1506 AKVTFEG
+1506 AKVTFDG
-1513 EEYTDTKTEVIPAT
+1513 KDYTDTKTEVIPAT
-1527 GHAYGAPVWK
+1527 DHAYG
-1537 WNDDFTASATFTCD
+1537 
-1551 NDASHVEKV
+1551 E
-1560 DATVSSE
+1560 
-1567 VTEGSCEV
+1567 
-1575 GGTRTYT
+1575 
-1582 AKVTFEGKE
+1582 
-1591 YTDTKTEV
+1591 
-1599 IPAAGHTLT
+1599 
-1608 AVAEVPATCETA
+1608 
-1620 GVKAHWKCE
+1620 
-1629 VCGKLF
+1629 
-1635 SDAGGKTG
+1635 
-1643 TTLEKL
+1643 
-1649 AIPATGHA
+1649 
-1657 YGAPVWKW
+1657 PVWKW

-1695 TTAATC
+1695 TT
-1701 KADGVRTYTAKV
+1701 
-1713 TFEGKE
+1713 
-1719 YTDTKTEVIPATG
+1719 
-1732 HAYGAPVWKWN
+1732 
-1743 DDFTASATFTC
+1743 
-1754 GNDTSHVKNVTATV
+1754 
-1768 TNAVTTEATCKA
+1768 
-1780 DGVRT
+1780 
-1785 YTAKVTFEGKEYTDT
+1785 
-1800 KTETLPATGHAYGE
+1800 
-1814 PVWSW
+1814 
-1819 TDGFEA
+1819 
-1825 TATFTCAN
+1825 
-1833 NDAHVKNVTATVTNA
+1833 
-1848 VTTEATC
+1848 EATC
-1855 ESTGVRTYTAKV
+1855 EADGVRTYTAKV

-1880 VIPAL
+1880 TLPATSHDTELVGAKDATCTEDGYTGDEVCKVCGVTVKQGEVLPAL

-1906 EPGKPG
+1906 EPGKP
-1912 EPSQPTQPEKPTT
+1912 
-1925 PDTPATGDSSNMTAL
+1925 ATGDSSTLVLWLAL
-1940 WVVLA
+1940 LA
-1945 VAGLGIIALV
+1945 VSGMA
-1955 VLLVTKR
+1955 VTVIPSRKKR
-1962 KSKKD
+1962 SR

>member
-54 FSRYVEYTASFEN
+54 FVDYLTFAWED
-67 IPLYKVYVPT
+67 IPHYKVTVPA

-82 QLYGTVYVNTSSGS
+82 QLYGTVYLDKASSSGS
-96 SYVSEADFA
+96 GYTQEDGLNDWPAPVDYWSAD
-105 EWMPG
+105 E
-110 FEYWDPA
+110 
-117 AVGSSAPYT
+117 VGSSAPYT

-131 GSNQTKNL
+131 SGYEKNL
-139 SYVKTASG
+139 SLVKTR
-147 WANGSNSYLL
+147 SYADTSSAYIL
-157 EFVEKD
+157 EFVERD

-185 CGDKA
+185 CGDRA

-213 ATDGFEDITDAT
+213 AADGFEDITDAT

-307 DYNVYEFLTAPGV
+307 SYAVYEFLTAPGV

-377 ADGTVMTPGKPHQF
+377 ADGTVMTPGQPHQF

-632 MYVADSGWYIN
+632 MYVADSGWSIN

-657 VVVVEVGKNAANGPD
+657 VVVVEVGKNAATGPD

-695 LYYTNDSGCQ
+695 LYYTDDSGCQ
-705 YTFQPASGS
+705 YTFQPAAGS

-762 GADTY
+762 GSDTY

-816 AYTSYTDPGS
+816 AYASYTDPGS

-841 FDRADGDSCRTV
+841 FDRADGNDCRTV
-853 EVKIPADWDAD
+853 EVKIPANWDAD

-892 LSTNVPNSYS
+892 LSTNVPYIGSYS

-950 VTIHATAASATRTLA
+950 VTINATAASATRTLA

-1022 NTAGLVVQAVTKRGT
+1022 NTAGLVVQAVTRNGAST
-1037 SALTSD
+1037 LSAD
-1043 QYTLSPSLL
+1043 QYTLSPTLL
-1052 ETVGQQAI
+1052 KTVGQQTI

-1099 DIFAKDGDGNKLPA
+1099 DVFAKDGDGNKLPA
-1113 NEVTVL
+1113 SEVTVL

-1133 KTSYTLHFTKEGE
+1133 KTSYTLHFTKEGV

-1400 HQLTSVEK
+1400 HKLTAVEK

-1471 TCANDTTHV
+1471 TCANDATHV
-1480 ETVNAAV
+1480 KNVTAEVTSAV
-1487 TNEVTTE
+1487 TT
-1494 ATCKADGVRTYT
+1494 
-1506 AKVTFEG
+1506 
-1513 EEYTDTKTEVIPAT
+1513 
-1527 GHAYGAPVWK
+1527 
-1537 WNDDFTASATFTCD
+1537 
-1551 NDASHVEKV
+1551 
-1560 DATVSSE
+1560 
-1567 VTEGSCEV
+1567 
-1575 GGTRTYT
+1575 
-1582 AKVTFEGKE
+1582 
-1591 YTDTKTEV
+1591 
-1599 IPAAGHTLT
+1599 PAA
-1608 AVAEVPATCETA
+1608 CET
-1620 GVKAHWKCE
+1620 
-1629 VCGKLF
+1629 
-1635 SDAGGKTG
+1635 T
-1643 TTLEKL
+1643 
-1649 AIPATGHA
+1649 
-1657 YGAPVWKW
+1657 
-1665 NDDFTASATFT
+1665 
-1676 CGNDASHVKTVNAA
+1676 
-1690 VTNEV
+1690 
-1695 TTAATC
+1695 
-1701 KADGVRTYTAKV
+1701 GVRTYTAKV

-1732 HAYGAPVWKWN
+1732 HAYGAPVWKWT
-1743 DDFTASATFTC
+1743 DDFKATATFTC
-1754 GNDTSHVKNVTATV
+1754 TNDATHVENVTAEV
-1768 TNAVTTEATCKA
+1768 TSAVTTEATCKA

-1814 PVWSW
+1814 PVWKWNDDFTAS
-1819 TDGFEA
+1819 
-1825 TATFTCAN
+1825 ATFTCG
-1833 NDAHVKNVTATVTNA
+1833 NDASHVENVTATVTNA

-1855 ESTGVRTYTAKV
+1855 KADGVRTYTAKV
-1867 TFEDKE
+1867 TFEGKE
-1873 YTDTKTE
+1873 YTDTKTEVIPATDHDTELVGAKDATCTEDGYTGDEVCKVCQTVVKQGE

-1906 EPGKPG
+1906 EPGKP
-1912 EPSQPTQPEKPTT
+1912 
-1925 PDTPATGDSSNMTAL
+1925 ATGDSSTLVLWLAL
-1940 WVVLA
+1940 LA
-1945 VAGLGIIALV
+1945 ISGMA
-1955 VLLVTKR
+1955 VTVIPSRKKR
-1962 KSKKD
+1962 SR

>member
-6 TSYGKKL
+6 TSHGKKL

-54 FSRYVEYTASFEN
+54 FVDYLTFAWED
-67 IPLYKVYVPT
+67 IPHYKVTVPA

-82 QLYGTVYVNTSSGS
+82 QLYGTVYLDKASRSGS
-96 SYVSEADFA
+96 GYTQKDGLNDWPAPVDYWSADQ
-105 EWMPG
+105 
-110 FEYWDPA
+110 
-117 AVGSSAPYT
+117 VGSSAPYT

-131 GSNQTKNL
+131 SGYEKNL
-139 SYVKTASG
+139 SLVKTR
-147 WANGSNSYLL
+147 SYADTSSAYIL

-185 CGDKA
+185 CGDTA

-213 ATDGFEDITDAT
+213 AADGFEDITDAT

-632 MYVADSGWYIN
+632 MYVADSGWSIN

-657 VVVVEVGKNAANGPD
+657 VVVVEVGKNAATGPD

-695 LYYTNDSGCQ
+695 LYYTGDDGCQ
-705 YTFQPASGS
+705 YTFRPAAGS

-816 AYTSYTDPGS
+816 AYVSYTDPGS
-826 NDTVTGYKNL
+826 DDTVTGYKNL

-841 FDRADGDSCRTV
+841 FDRADGNDCRTV
-853 EVKIPADWDAD
+853 EVKIPANWDAD

-892 LSTNVPNSYS
+892 LSTNVPYIGSYS

-920 TADVTFSVKDDSGNA
+920 TADVTFSMKDDSGNA
-935 INSCTIQLTNSSNDT
+935 IDSCTIQLTNSSNDT
-950 VTIHATAASATRTLA
+950 VTINATAASATRTLA

-1022 NTAGLVVQAVTKRGT
+1022 NTAGLVVQAVTRNGAST
-1037 SALTSD
+1037 LSAD
-1043 QYTLSPSLL
+1043 QYTLSPTLL
-1052 ETVGQQAI
+1052 KTVGQQAI

-1099 DIFAKDGDGNKLPA
+1099 DVFAKDGDGNKLPA
-1113 NEVTVL
+1113 SEVTVL

-1133 KTSYTLHFTKEGE
+1133 KTSYTLHFTKEGV
-1146 NTVEIKAHKSSLT
+1146 NTVVVKAHKASLT

-1400 HQLTSVEK
+1400 HQLTAVEA

-1471 TCANDTTHV
+1471 TCGNDTSHV
-1480 ETVNAAV
+1480 KNVTAEVTSAV
-1487 TNEVTTE
+1487 TTPAACET
-1494 ATCKADGVRTYT
+1494 DGVRTYT
-1506 AKVTFEG
+1506 AKVTFDG
-1513 EEYTDTKTEVIPAT
+1513 KDYTDTKTEVIPAT
-1527 GHAYGAPVWK
+1527 DHAYGEPVWK
-1537 WNDDFTASATFTCD
+1537 WNDDFKATATFTCT
-1551 NDASHVEKV
+1551 NDATHVENV
-1560 DATVSSE
+1560 TAE
-1567 VTEGSCEV
+1567 VTS
-1575 GGTRTYT
+1575 
-1582 AKVTFEGKE
+1582 AVT
-1591 YTDTKTEV
+1591 T
-1599 IPAAGHTLT
+1599 PAA
-1608 AVAEVPATCETA
+1608 CET
-1620 GVKAHWKCE
+1620 
-1629 VCGKLF
+1629 
-1635 SDAGGKTG
+1635 T
-1643 TTLEKL
+1643 
-1649 AIPATGHA
+1649 
-1657 YGAPVWKW
+1657 
-1665 NDDFTASATFT
+1665 
-1676 CGNDASHVKTVNAA
+1676 
-1690 VTNEV
+1690 
-1695 TTAATC
+1695 
-1701 KADGVRTYTAKV
+1701 GVRTYTAKV
-1713 TFEGKE
+1713 TFDGKD

-1754 GNDTSHVKNVTATV
+1754 GNDTSHVKNVTAEV
-1768 TNAVTTEATCKA
+1768 TSAVTTPAAC
-1780 DGVRT
+1780 
-1785 YTAKVTFEGKEYTDT
+1785 
-1800 KTETLPATGHAYGE
+1800 ET
-1814 PVWSW
+1814 
-1819 TDGFEA
+1819 
-1825 TATFTCAN
+1825 
-1833 NDAHVKNVTATVTNA
+1833 
-1848 VTTEATC
+1848 
-1855 ESTGVRTYTAKV
+1855 TGVRTYTAKV

-1873 YTDTKTE
+1873 YTSSKTEVIPAKSHDTELVGAKDATCTEDGYTGNEVCKVCQTVVKQGE

-1906 EPGKPG
+1906 EPGKP
-1912 EPSQPTQPEKPTT
+1912 T
-1925 PDTPATGDSSNMTAL
+1925 TGDSSTLVLWLAL
-1940 WVVLA
+1940 LA
-1945 VAGLGIIALV
+1945 ISGMA
-1955 VLLVTKR
+1955 VTVIPSRKKR
-1962 KSKKD
+1962 SR

>member
-54 FSRYVEYTASFEN
+54 FVDYLTFAWED
-67 IPLYKVYVPT
+67 IPHYKVTVPA

-82 QLYGTVYVNTSSGS
+82 QLYGTVYLDKASSSGS
-96 SYVSEADFA
+96 GYTQKDGLNDWPPPVDYWSAD
-105 EWMPG
+105 E
-110 FEYWDPA
+110 
-117 AVGSSAPYT
+117 VGSSAPYT

-131 GSNQTKNL
+131 SGYEKNL
-139 SYVKTASG
+139 SLVKTR
-147 WANGSNSYLL
+147 SYADTSSAYIL

-185 CGDKA
+185 CGDTA

-213 ATDGFEDITDAT
+213 AADGFEDITDAT

-307 DYNVYEFLTAPGV
+307 DYTVYEFLTAPGV

-377 ADGTVMTPGKPHQF
+377 ADGTVMTPGQPHQF

-495 AGSSYIYRATGD
+495 AGSSYIYRTTGD

-515 FKFDGSTSRY
+515 FKFDGSTRRY

-632 MYVADSGWYIN
+632 MYVADSGWSIN

-657 VVVVEVGKNAANGPD
+657 VVVVEVGKNAATGPD

-767 QVITVK
+767 QVITAK

-816 AYTSYTDPGS
+816 AYVSYTDPGS
-826 NDTVTGYKNL
+826 DDTVTGYKNL

-841 FDRADGDSCRTV
+841 FDRADGNDCRTV
-853 EVKIPADWDAD
+853 EVKIPANWDAD

-892 LSTNVPNSYS
+892 LSTNVPYIGSYS

-920 TADVTFSVKDDSGNA
+920 TADVTFSMKDDSGNA
-935 INSCTIQLTNSSNDT
+935 IDSCTIQLTNSSNDT
-950 VTIHATAASATRTLA
+950 VTINATAASATRTLA

-1022 NTAGLVVQAVTKRGT
+1022 NTAGLVVQAVTRNGAST
-1037 SALTSD
+1037 LSAD
-1043 QYTLSPSLL
+1043 QYTLSPTLL
-1052 ETVGQQAI
+1052 ETVGQQTI

-1113 NEVTVL
+1113 SEVTVL

-1133 KTSYTLHFTKEGE
+1133 KTSYTLHFTKEGI
-1146 NTVEIKAHKSSLT
+1146 NTVVVKAHKSSLT

-1347 AAINAEIEANPYY
+1347 AAINAEIEKDAYY
-1360 LEQNCL
+1360 LEKNCL

-1400 HQLTSVEK
+1400 HQLTAVEK

-1454 GEPVW
+1454 GTPVW

-1471 TCANDTTHV
+1471 TCGNDTSHV
-1480 ETVNAAV
+1480 KNVTAEVTSAV
-1487 TNEVTTE
+1487 TTPAACETT
-1494 ATCKADGVRTYT
+1494 GVRTYT

-1513 EEYTDTKTEVIPAT
+1513 EDHTDTKTDVIPATGHAYGAPVWKWNDDFTASATFTCGNDTSHVETVNATVTNEVTTEATCESTGVRTYTAKVTFEDKEYTDTKTEVIPAT

-1537 WNDDFTASATFTCD
+1537 WNDDFTASATFTCA
-1551 NDASHVEKV
+1551 NDTSHVENV
-1560 DATVSSE
+1560 TATVTNA
-1567 VTEGSCEV
+1567 VTTEATCEV
-1575 GGTRTYT
+1575 DGVRTYT
-1582 AKVTFEGKE
+1582 AKVTFDGKD

-1599 IPAAGHTLT
+1599 IPAT
-1608 AVAEVPATCETA
+1608 
-1620 GVKAHWKCE
+1620 
-1629 VCGKLF
+1629 
-1635 SDAGGKTG
+1635 D
-1643 TTLEKL
+1643 
-1649 AIPATGHA
+1649 HA
-1657 YGAPVWKW
+1657 YGEPVWKW

-1695 TTAATC
+1695 TT
-1701 KADGVRTYTAKV
+1701 
-1713 TFEGKE
+1713 
-1719 YTDTKTEVIPATG
+1719 
-1732 HAYGAPVWKWN
+1732 
-1743 DDFTASATFTC
+1743 
-1754 GNDTSHVKNVTATV
+1754 
-1768 TNAVTTEATCKA
+1768 
-1780 DGVRT
+1780 
-1785 YTAKVTFEGKEYTDT
+1785 
-1800 KTETLPATGHAYGE
+1800 
-1814 PVWSW
+1814 
-1819 TDGFEA
+1819 
-1825 TATFTCAN
+1825 
-1833 NDAHVKNVTATVTNA
+1833 
-1848 VTTEATC
+1848 EATC
-1855 ESTGVRTYTAKV
+1855 EADGVRTYTAKV

-1880 VIPAL
+1880 TLPATSHDTELVGAKDATCTEDGYTGDEVCKVCGVTVKQGEVLPAL

-1896 CGAEEPTTPV
+1896 CGAEEPTTP
-1906 EPGKPG
+1906 GK
-1912 EPSQPTQPEKPTT
+1912 
-1925 PDTPATGDSSNMTAL
+1925 PATGDSSTLVLWLAL
-1940 WVVLA
+1940 LA
-1945 VAGLGIIALV
+1945 VSGMA
-1955 VLLVTKR
+1955 VTVIPSRKKR
-1962 KSKKD
+1962 SR

>member
-44 VGSSDALEYE
+44 VGSSDALDYE

-213 ATDGFEDITDAT
+213 AADGFEDITDAT

-275 KIITSQGRGTGMT
+275 KITTSKGRGTGMT

-296 QPVSIPADTSG
+296 QPVAIPADTSG
-307 DYNVYEFLTAPGV
+307 SYAVYEFLTAPGT
-320 YTYEARDTVRGSE
+320 YTYEARDTVRGVD
-333 YLLGTGTLT
+333 YQIGTGTLT
-342 VTEGT
+342 VTEGS

-354 YLVYVYAVKSG
+354 YLVYVYAVEID

-377 ADGTVMTPGKPHQF
+377 ADGTVMTPGEPHKF

-401 VPGTYTWSI
+401 APGTYTWSV

-421 QATQPARET
+421 QASQPTSQKLTGSASWSVT
-430 LKTASGAAL
+430 L
-439 WSATPTQIVNTD
+439 PQIVSTD
-451 FVVPKGAHVVM
+451 FVVPKGGRVVM
-462 TGIPSTTYG
+462 HSIPATTYG

-486 SDVYTFRLV
+486 SDVYTFRLK
-495 AGSSYIYRATGD
+495 AGSSYIYQATGD
-507 GLVTNASM
+507 GLVTATGM
-515 FKFDGSTSRY
+515 FKSTGATTRY

-578 ANNSSTG
+578 SNSYAAGS
-585 MRGSTL
+585 RGSTL
-591 EPVFHYTALDVDGT
+591 EPAFHYTALDVDGT

-620 AGTAIVLVTYDA
+620 AGTAVVLVTYDA
-632 MYVADSGWYIN
+632 MYVTDCGWDIN

-657 VVVVEVGKNAANGPD
+657 VVVVEVGENAANGPD

-695 LYYTNDSGCQ
+695 LYYTGDDGCQ
-705 YTFQPASGS
+705 YTFRPAAGS

-808 MANLYNLY
+808 MANLYSLF
-816 AYTSYTDPGS
+816 AYVSYTDPGS
-826 NDTVTGYKNL
+826 SATVTGDKY
-836 FQRHL
+836 FYQRHL

-870 DGVLNFYGNGKDI
+870 NGVLSFYGNGKDI

-892 LSTNVPNSYS
+892 LSTSVPNSYS
-902 SFALGALPDI
+902 SFKLGALPDI

-935 INSCTIQLTNSSNDT
+935 VNSCTIQLTNSRNDT
-950 VTIHATAASATRTLA
+950 VTINATAASATRTLA

-1022 NTAGLVVQAVTKRGT
+1022 EAAGLVVQAVTKRGT

-1043 QYTLSPSLL
+1043 QYTLSPTLL
-1052 ETVGQQAI
+1052 ETVGQQTI

-1099 DIFAKDGDGNKLPA
+1099 DVFAKDGDGKKLPA

-1133 KTSYTLHFTKEGE
+1133 KTSYTLHFTKEGI
-1146 NTVEIKAHKSSLT
+1146 NTVVVKAHKSSLT

-1214 RGFTYSN
+1214 KGFTYDN

-1257 EEKNFDIQTR
+1257 EEKGFDIQTR
-1267 TDETSLGEFDYTSA
+1267 TDETSLGEFDYTSG

-1302 SEGDVVRVQFTVAY
+1302 SEGDVVRVQFTLAL
-1316 GSDIGGGFA
+1316 GSDIGGGYA
-1325 MGSGDSAGYF
+1325 MGTGGSAGYYEV
-1335 DMANKDALTRRV
+1335 ANKDALTRRV

-1400 HQLTSVEK
+1400 HQLTAVEK

-1440 TLEKL
+1440 TM
-1445 AIPATGHAY
+1445 
-1454 GEPVW
+1454 
-1459 KWNDD
+1459 
-1464 FTASATF
+1464 
-1471 TCANDTTHV
+1471 
-1480 ETVNAAV
+1480 
-1487 TNEVTTE
+1487 
-1494 ATCKADGVRTYT
+1494 
-1506 AKVTFEG
+1506 
-1513 EEYTDTKTEVIPAT
+1513 
-1527 GHAYGAPVWK
+1527 
-1537 WNDDFTASATFTCD
+1537 
-1551 NDASHVEKV
+1551 
-1560 DATVSSE
+1560 
-1567 VTEGSCEV
+1567 
-1575 GGTRTYT
+1575 
-1582 AKVTFEGKE
+1582 
-1591 YTDTKTEV
+1591 
-1599 IPAAGHTLT
+1599 
-1608 AVAEVPATCETA
+1608 
-1620 GVKAHWKCE
+1620 
-1629 VCGKLF
+1629 
-1635 SDAGGKTG
+1635 
-1643 TTLEKL
+1643 EKL

-1676 CGNDASHVKTVNAA
+1676 CGNNASHVETVNATVTNEVTTAATCEADGVRTYTAKVTFEGKEYTDTKTETIAATGHAYGEPVWKWNDDFTASATFTCGNDDSHVEKVNAAVTNEVTTEATCEADGVRTYTAKVTFEGKDYTDTKTETIAATGHAYGAPVWKWNDDFTASATFTCGNDTSHVETVNAA

-1695 TTAATC
+1695 TTAATCEVDGVRTYTAKVTFEGKEYTDTKTEVIPATGHAYGEPVWKWNDDFTASATFTCANDTSHVETVNATVTNEVTTEATC

-1719 YTDTKTEVIPATG
+1719 YTDTKTEVIPATD
-1732 HAYGAPVWKWN
+1732 HDTELVGAK
-1743 DDFTASATFTC
+1743 D
-1754 GNDTSHVKNVTATV
+1754 
-1768 TNAVTTEATCKA
+1768 ATCTE
-1780 DGVRT
+1780 DG
-1785 YTAKVTFEGKEYTDT
+1785 YTGDEVCKVCQT
-1800 KTETLPATGHAYGE
+1800 
-1814 PVWSW
+1814 V
-1819 TDGFEA
+1819 
-1825 TATFTCAN
+1825 
-1833 NDAHVKNVTATVTNA
+1833 VKQ
-1848 VTTEATC
+1848 
-1855 ESTGVRTYTAKV
+1855 G
-1867 TFEDKE
+1867 
-1873 YTDTKTE
+1873 E

-1906 EPGKPG
+1906 EPGKP
-1912 EPSQPTQPEKPTT
+1912 
-1925 PDTPATGDSSNMTAL
+1925 ATGDSSTLVLWLAL
-1940 WVVLA
+1940 LA
-1945 VAGLGIIALV
+1945 VSGMA
-1955 VLLVTKR
+1955 VTVIPSRKKR
-1962 KSKKD
+1962 SR

>member
-30 AWAAADAKPEKITL
+30 AWAAANAKPEKITL

-54 FSRYVEYTASFEN
+54 FVDYLTFAWED
-67 IPLYKVYVPT
+67 IPHYKVYVPA

-82 QLYGTVYVNTSSGS
+82 QLYGTVYLDKAGSSGS
-96 SYVSEADFA
+96 GYTQEDGLNDWPPPVDYWSADQ
-105 EWMPG
+105 
-110 FEYWDPA
+110 
-117 AVGSSAPYT
+117 VGSSSPYT

-131 GSNQTKNL
+131 SGYEKNL
-139 SYVKTASG
+139 SLVKTR
-147 WANGSNSYLL
+147 SYADTSSAYIL

-632 MYVADSGWYIN
+632 MYVADSGWSIN

-657 VVVVEVGKNAANGPD
+657 VVVVEVGKNAATGPD

-695 LYYTNDSGCQ
+695 LYYTDDSGCQ
-705 YTFQPASGS
+705 YTFQPAAGS

-762 GADTY
+762 GSDTY
-767 QVITVK
+767 QVITVT

-816 AYTSYTDPGS
+816 AYASYTDPGS

-841 FDRADGDSCRTV
+841 FDRADGNDCRTV
-853 EVKIPADWDAD
+853 EVKIPANWDAD

-892 LSTNVPNSYS
+892 LSTNVPYIGSYS

-950 VTIHATAASATRTLA
+950 VTINATAASATRTLA

-1022 NTAGLVVQAVTKRGT
+1022 NTAGLVVQAVTRNGAST
-1037 SALTSD
+1037 LSAD
-1043 QYTLSPSLL
+1043 QYTLSPTLL
-1052 ETVGQQAI
+1052 KTVGQQTI

-1099 DIFAKDGDGNKLPA
+1099 DVFAKDGDGNKLPA
-1113 NEVTVL
+1113 SEVTVL

-1133 KTSYTLHFTKEGE
+1133 KTSYTLHFTKEGV

-1257 EEKNFDIQTR
+1257 EEKSFDIQTR
-1267 TDETSLGEFDYTSA
+1267 TDETSLGEFDYTSG

-1302 SEGDVVRVQFTVAY
+1302 SEGDVVRVQFTLAY
-1316 GSDIGGGFA
+1316 GSDIGGGYA
-1325 MGSGDSAGYF
+1325 MGTGGSAGYYEV
-1335 DMANKDALTRRV
+1335 ANKDALTRRV
-1347 AAINAEIEANPYY
+1347 AAINAEIEKDAYY
-1360 LEQNCL
+1360 LEKNCL

-1400 HQLTSVEK
+1400 HKLTAVEK

-1471 TCANDTTHV
+1471 TCANDATHV
-1480 ETVNAAV
+1480 KNVTAEVTSAV
-1487 TNEVTTE
+1487 TT
-1494 ATCKADGVRTYT
+1494 
-1506 AKVTFEG
+1506 
-1513 EEYTDTKTEVIPAT
+1513 
-1527 GHAYGAPVWK
+1527 
-1537 WNDDFTASATFTCD
+1537 
-1551 NDASHVEKV
+1551 
-1560 DATVSSE
+1560 
-1567 VTEGSCEV
+1567 
-1575 GGTRTYT
+1575 
-1582 AKVTFEGKE
+1582 
-1591 YTDTKTEV
+1591 
-1599 IPAAGHTLT
+1599 PAA
-1608 AVAEVPATCETA
+1608 CET
-1620 GVKAHWKCE
+1620 
-1629 VCGKLF
+1629 
-1635 SDAGGKTG
+1635 T
-1643 TTLEKL
+1643 
-1649 AIPATGHA
+1649 
-1657 YGAPVWKW
+1657 
-1665 NDDFTASATFT
+1665 
-1676 CGNDASHVKTVNAA
+1676 
-1690 VTNEV
+1690 
-1695 TTAATC
+1695 
-1701 KADGVRTYTAKV
+1701 GVRTYTAKV

-1719 YTDTKTEVIPATG
+1719 YTDTKTEVIPATS
-1732 HAYGAPVWKWN
+1732 HDTELVGAK
-1743 DDFTASATFTC
+1743 D
-1754 GNDTSHVKNVTATV
+1754 
-1768 TNAVTTEATCKA
+1768 ATCTE
-1780 DGVRT
+1780 DG
-1785 YTAKVTFEGKEYTDT
+1785 YTGDEVCKVCQTVVKQGK
-1800 KTETLPATGHAYGE
+1800 
-1814 PVWSW
+1814 
-1819 TDGFEA
+1819 
-1825 TATFTCAN
+1825 
-1833 NDAHVKNVTATVTNA
+1833 
-1848 VTTEATC
+1848 
-1855 ESTGVRTYTAKV
+1855 
-1867 TFEDKE
+1867 
-1873 YTDTKTE
+1873 

-1906 EPGKPG
+1906 EPGKP
-1912 EPSQPTQPEKPTT
+1912 QQPEKPTT
-1925 PDTPATGDSSNMTAL
+1925 PDTPATGDESQLML
-1940 WVVLA
+1940 WVSGMLVCALG
-1945 VAGLGIIALV
+1945 AGLMLR
-1955 VLLVTKR
+1955 R
-1962 KSKKD
+1962 KKEN

>member
-1 MQTKS
+1 M
-6 TSYGKKL
+6 
-13 LALMLSLLML
+13 
-23 VSVLPVS
+23 
-30 AWAAADAKPEKITL
+30 
-44 VGSSDALEYE
+44 GSSDALEYE
-54 FSRYVEYTASFEN
+54 FVDYLTFAWED
-67 IPLYKVYVPT
+67 IPHYKVYVPT

-82 QLYGTVYVNTSSGS
+82 QLYGTVYLDKAGSSGS
-96 SYVSEADFA
+96 GYTQEDGLNDWPAPVDYWSADQ
-105 EWMPG
+105 
-110 FEYWDPA
+110 
-117 AVGSSAPYT
+117 VGSSAPYT

-131 GSNQTKNL
+131 SGYEKNL
-139 SYVKTASG
+139 SLVKTR
-147 WANGSNSYLL
+147 SYADTSSAYIL

-185 CGDKA
+185 CGDTA

-213 ATDGFEDITDAT
+213 AADGFEDITDAT

-471 QGALVAASADLTGDD
+471 QGTLIPGDADLTGDD

-515 FKFDGSTSRY
+515 FKFDGSTRRY

-548 IRLNGVDYTGSVALT
+548 IRLNGVDYTGSVTLT

-632 MYVADSGWYIN
+632 MYVADSGWSIN

-695 LYYTNDSGCQ
+695 LYYTDDSGCQ

-767 QVITVK
+767 QVITAK

-816 AYTSYTDPGS
+816 AYASYTDPGS

-841 FDRADGDSCRTV
+841 FDRADGNDCRTV

-892 LSTNVPNSYS
+892 LSTNVPYIGSYS

-920 TADVTFSVKDDSGNA
+920 TADVTFSMKDDSGNA
-935 INSCTIQLTNSSNDT
+935 IDSCTIQLTNSSNDT
-950 VTIHATAASATRTLA
+950 VTINATAASATRTLA

-996 VELPLV
+996 VELSLV

-1022 NTAGLVVQAVTKRGT
+1022 NTAGLVVQAVTRNGAST
-1037 SALTSD
+1037 LSAD
-1043 QYTLSPSLL
+1043 QYTLSPTLL
-1052 ETVGQQAI
+1052 ETVGQQTI

-1099 DIFAKDGDGNKLPA
+1099 DVFAKDGDGNKLPA
-1113 NEVTVL
+1113 SEVTVL

-1133 KTSYTLHFTKEGE
+1133 KTSYTLHFTKEGI
-1146 NTVEIKAHKSSLT
+1146 NTVVVKAHKASLT

-1257 EEKNFDIQTR
+1257 EEKSFDIQTR
-1267 TDETSLGEFDYTSA
+1267 TDETSLGEFDYTSG

-1302 SEGDVVRVQFTVAY
+1302 SEGDVVRVQFTLAY
-1316 GSDIGGGFA
+1316 GSDIGGGYA
-1325 MGSGDSAGYF
+1325 MGTGGSAGYYEV
-1335 DMANKDALTRRV
+1335 ANKDALTRRV
-1347 AAINAEIEANPYY
+1347 AAINAEIEKDAYY
-1360 LEQNCL
+1360 LEKNCL

-1400 HQLTSVEK
+1400 HKLTAVEK

-1445 AIPATGHAY
+1445 AIPATGHTY
-1454 GEPVW
+1454 GAPVW

-1464 FTASATF
+1464 FTVTATF
-1471 TCANDTTHV
+1471 TCGNDASHV
-1480 ETVNAAV
+1480 KTVNATV
-1487 TNEVTTE
+1487 TNEVTTA
-1494 ATCKADGVRTYT
+1494 ATCEADGVRTYT
-1506 AKVTFEG
+1506 AKVTFDG
-1513 EEYTDTKTEVIPAT
+1513 KDYTDTKTEVIPAT
-1527 GHAYGAPVWK
+1527 DHAYG
-1537 WNDDFTASATFTCD
+1537 
-1551 NDASHVEKV
+1551 E
-1560 DATVSSE
+1560 
-1567 VTEGSCEV
+1567 
-1575 GGTRTYT
+1575 
-1582 AKVTFEGKE
+1582 
-1591 YTDTKTEV
+1591 
-1599 IPAAGHTLT
+1599 
-1608 AVAEVPATCETA
+1608 
-1620 GVKAHWKCE
+1620 
-1629 VCGKLF
+1629 
-1635 SDAGGKTG
+1635 
-1643 TTLEKL
+1643 
-1649 AIPATGHA
+1649 
-1657 YGAPVWKW
+1657 PVWKW

-1695 TTAATC
+1695 TTEATC
-1701 KADGVRTYTAKV
+1701 ETDGVRTYTAKV
-1713 TFEGKE
+1713 TFEGE
-1719 YTDTKTEVIPATG
+1719 D
-1732 HAYGAPVWKWN
+1732 
-1743 DDFTASATFTC
+1743 
-1754 GNDTSHVKNVTATV
+1754 
-1768 TNAVTTEATCKA
+1768 
-1780 DGVRT
+1780 
-1785 YTAKVTFEGKEYTDT
+1785 YTDT
-1800 KTETLPATGHAYGE
+1800 KTETLPATSH
-1814 PVWSW
+1814 
-1819 TDGFEA
+1819 D
-1825 TATFTCAN
+1825 
-1833 NDAHVKNVTATVTNA
+1833 
-1848 VTTEATC
+1848 TELVGAKDATC
-1855 ESTGVRTYTAKV
+1855 TEDGYTGDEVCKV
-1867 TFEDKE
+1867 CGVTVKQG
-1873 YTDTKTE
+1873 E

-1906 EPGKPG
+1906 EPGKP
-1912 EPSQPTQPEKPTT
+1912 
-1925 PDTPATGDSSNMTAL
+1925 ATGDSSTLVLWLAL
-1940 WVVLA
+1940 LA
-1945 VAGLGIIALV
+1945 ISGMA
-1955 VLLVTKR
+1955 VTVIPSRKKR
-1962 KSKKD
+1962 SR

>member
-1 MQTKS
+1 M
-6 TSYGKKL
+6 
-13 LALMLSLLML
+13 
-23 VSVLPVS
+23 
-30 AWAAADAKPEKITL
+30 
-44 VGSSDALEYE
+44 GSSDALEYE
-54 FSRYVEYTASFEN
+54 FVDYLTFAWED
-67 IPLYKVYVPT
+67 IPHYKVTVPA

-82 QLYGTVYVNTSSGS
+82 QLYGTVYLDKASSSGS
-96 SYVSEADFA
+96 GYTQKDGLNDWPPPVDYWSAD
-105 EWMPG
+105 E
-110 FEYWDPA
+110 
-117 AVGSSAPYT
+117 VGSSAPYT

-131 GSNQTKNL
+131 SGYEKNL
-139 SYVKTASG
+139 SLVKTR
-147 WANGSNSYLL
+147 SYADTSSAYIL

-185 CGDKA
+185 CGDTA

-213 ATDGFEDITDAT
+213 AADGFEDITDAT

-307 DYNVYEFLTAPGV
+307 DYTVYEFLTAPGV

-377 ADGTVMTPGKPHQF
+377 ADGTVMTPGQPHQF

-495 AGSSYIYRATGD
+495 AGSSYIYRTTGD

-515 FKFDGSTSRY
+515 FKFDGSTRRY

-632 MYVADSGWYIN
+632 MYVADSGWSIN

-657 VVVVEVGKNAANGPD
+657 VVVVEVGKNAATGPD

-767 QVITVK
+767 QVITAK

-816 AYTSYTDPGS
+816 AYVSYTDPGS
-826 NDTVTGYKNL
+826 DDTVTGYKNL

-841 FDRADGDSCRTV
+841 FDRADGNDCRTV
-853 EVKIPADWDAD
+853 EVKIPANWDAD

-892 LSTNVPNSYS
+892 LSTNVPYIGSYS

-920 TADVTFSVKDDSGNA
+920 TADVTFSMKDDSGNA
-935 INSCTIQLTNSSNDT
+935 IDSCTIQLTNSSNDT
-950 VTIHATAASATRTLA
+950 VTINATAASATRTLA

-1022 NTAGLVVQAVTKRGT
+1022 NTAGLVVQAVTRNGAST
-1037 SALTSD
+1037 LSAD
-1043 QYTLSPSLL
+1043 QYTLSPTLL
-1052 ETVGQQAI
+1052 ETVGQQTI

-1113 NEVTVL
+1113 SEVTVL

-1133 KTSYTLHFTKEGE
+1133 KTSYTLHFTKEGI
-1146 NTVEIKAHKSSLT
+1146 NTVVVKAHKSSLT

-1347 AAINAEIEANPYY
+1347 AAINAEIEKDAYY
-1360 LEQNCL
+1360 LEKNCL

-1400 HQLTSVEK
+1400 HQLTAVEK

-1454 GEPVW
+1454 GTPVW

-1471 TCANDTTHV
+1471 TCGNDTSHV
-1480 ETVNAAV
+1480 KNVTAEVTSAV
-1487 TNEVTTE
+1487 TTPAACETT
-1494 ATCKADGVRTYT
+1494 GVRTYT

-1513 EEYTDTKTEVIPAT
+1513 EDHTDTKTDVIPATGHAYGAPVWKWNDDFTASATFTCGNDTSHVKTVNATVTNEVTTEATCESTGVRTYTAKVTFEDKEYTDTKTEVIPAT

-1537 WNDDFTASATFTCD
+1537 WNDDFTASATFTCA
-1551 NDASHVEKV
+1551 NDTSHVENV
-1560 DATVSSE
+1560 TATVTNA
-1567 VTEGSCEV
+1567 VTTEATCEV
-1575 GGTRTYT
+1575 DGVRTYT
-1582 AKVTFEGKE
+1582 AKVTFDGKD

-1599 IPAAGHTLT
+1599 IPAT
-1608 AVAEVPATCETA
+1608 
-1620 GVKAHWKCE
+1620 
-1629 VCGKLF
+1629 
-1635 SDAGGKTG
+1635 D
-1643 TTLEKL
+1643 
-1649 AIPATGHA
+1649 HA
-1657 YGAPVWKW
+1657 YGEPVWKW

-1695 TTAATC
+1695 TT
-1701 KADGVRTYTAKV
+1701 
-1713 TFEGKE
+1713 
-1719 YTDTKTEVIPATG
+1719 
-1732 HAYGAPVWKWN
+1732 
-1743 DDFTASATFTC
+1743 
-1754 GNDTSHVKNVTATV
+1754 
-1768 TNAVTTEATCKA
+1768 
-1780 DGVRT
+1780 
-1785 YTAKVTFEGKEYTDT
+1785 
-1800 KTETLPATGHAYGE
+1800 
-1814 PVWSW
+1814 
-1819 TDGFEA
+1819 
-1825 TATFTCAN
+1825 
-1833 NDAHVKNVTATVTNA
+1833 
-1848 VTTEATC
+1848 EATC
-1855 ESTGVRTYTAKV
+1855 EADGVRTYTAKV

-1873 YTDTKTE
+1873 YTDTKTETLPATSHDTELVGAKDATCTEDGYTGDEVCKVCGVTVKQGE

-1896 CGAEEPTTPV
+1896 CGAEEPTTP
-1906 EPGKPG
+1906 GK
-1912 EPSQPTQPEKPTT
+1912 
-1925 PDTPATGDSSNMTAL
+1925 PATGDSSTLVLWLAL
-1940 WVVLA
+1940 LA
-1945 VAGLGIIALV
+1945 VSGMA
-1955 VLLVTKR
+1955 VTVIPSRKKR
-1962 KSKKD
+1962 SR

>member
-213 ATDGFEDITDAT
+213 AADGFKDITDAT

-275 KIITSQGRGTGMT
+275 KITTSQGRGTGMT

-377 ADGTVMTPGKPHQF
+377 ADGTVMTPGQPHQF

-495 AGSSYIYRATGD
+495 AGSSYIYQATGD

-632 MYVADSGWYIN
+632 MYVADSGWSIN

-695 LYYTNDSGCQ
+695 LYYTDDSGCQ

-767 QVITVK
+767 QVITAK

-816 AYTSYTDPGS
+816 AYASYTDPGS
-826 NDTVTGYKNL
+826 DDTVTGYKNL

-883 GSHRNSLPD
+883 GSHRNSLPN

-935 INSCTIQLTNSSNDT
+935 IDSCTIQLTNSSNDT
-950 VTIHATAASATRTLA
+950 VTINATAASATRTLA

-1022 NTAGLVVQAVTKRGT
+1022 NTAGLVVQAVTRNGAST
-1037 SALTSD
+1037 LSAD
-1043 QYTLSPSLL
+1043 QYTLSPTLL

-1099 DIFAKDGDGNKLPA
+1099 DVFAKDGDGNKLPA
-1113 NEVTVL
+1113 SEVTVL

-1133 KTSYTLHFTKEGE
+1133 KTSYTLHFTKEGI
-1146 NTVEIKAHKSSLT
+1146 NTVVVKAHKSSLT

-1400 HQLTSVEK
+1400 HQLTAVEK

-1471 TCANDTTHV
+1471 TC
-1480 ETVNAAV
+1480 
-1487 TNEVTTE
+1487 
-1494 ATCKADGVRTYT
+1494 
-1506 AKVTFEG
+1506 
-1513 EEYTDTKTEVIPAT
+1513 
-1527 GHAYGAPVWK
+1527 
-1537 WNDDFTASATFTCD
+1537 
-1551 NDASHVEKV
+1551 
-1560 DATVSSE
+1560 
-1567 VTEGSCEV
+1567 
-1575 GGTRTYT
+1575 
-1582 AKVTFEGKE
+1582 
-1591 YTDTKTEV
+1591 
-1599 IPAAGHTLT
+1599 
-1608 AVAEVPATCETA
+1608 
-1620 GVKAHWKCE
+1620 
-1629 VCGKLF
+1629 
-1635 SDAGGKTG
+1635 
-1643 TTLEKL
+1643 
-1649 AIPATGHA
+1649 
-1657 YGAPVWKW
+1657 
-1665 NDDFTASATFT
+1665 
-1676 CGNDASHVKTVNAA
+1676 GNDASHVKNVTAEVTSA
-1690 VTNEV
+1690 VTTPAACE
-1695 TTAATC
+1695 TT
-1701 KADGVRTYTAKV
+1701 GVRTYTAKV

-1732 HAYGAPVWKWN
+1732 HAYGAPVWKWT
-1743 DDFTASATFTC
+1743 DDFKATATFTC
-1754 GNDTSHVKNVTATV
+1754 TNDATHVENVTAEV
-1768 TNAVTTEATCKA
+1768 TSAVTTEATCKA

-1785 YTAKVTFEGKEYTDT
+1785 YTAKVTFEGKEYTSS
-1800 KTETLPATGHAYGE
+1800 KTEVIPATGHAYGE
-1814 PVWSW
+1814 PVWKWNDDFTAS
-1819 TDGFEA
+1819 
-1825 TATFTCAN
+1825 ATFTCG
-1833 NDAHVKNVTATVTNA
+1833 NDASHVKNVTAEVTSA
-1848 VTTEATC
+1848 VTTPAACEAD
-1855 ESTGVRTYTAKV
+1855 GVRTYTAKV

-1873 YTDTKTE
+1873 YTDTKTEVIPATSHDTELVGAKDVTCTEDGYTGDEVCKVCGVTVKQGE

-1906 EPGKPG
+1906 EPGKP
-1912 EPSQPTQPEKPTT
+1912 
-1925 PDTPATGDSSNMTAL
+1925 ATGDSSTLVLWLAL
-1940 WVVLA
+1940 LA
-1945 VAGLGIIALV
+1945 VSGMA
-1955 VLLVTKR
+1955 VTVIPSRKKR
-1962 KSKKD
+1962 SR

>member
-185 CGDKA
+185 CGDTA

-213 ATDGFEDITDAT
+213 AADGFEDITDAT

-296 QPVSIPADTSG
+296 RPVSIPADTSG
-307 DYNVYEFLTAPGV
+307 DYTVYEFLTAPGV

-585 MRGSTL
+585 MKGSTL

-632 MYVADSGWYIN
+632 MYVADSGWSIN

-657 VVVVEVGKNAANGPD
+657 VVVVEVGKNAATGPD

-695 LYYTNDSGCQ
+695 LYYTGDDGCQ
-705 YTFQPASGS
+705 YTFRPAAGS

-816 AYTSYTDPGS
+816 AYVSYTDPGS
-826 NDTVTGYKNL
+826 DDTVTGYKNL

-841 FDRADGDSCRTV
+841 FDRADGNDCRTV
-853 EVKIPADWDAD
+853 EVKIPANWDAD

-892 LSTNVPNSYS
+892 LSTNVPYIGSYS

-950 VTIHATAASATRTLA
+950 VTINATAASATRTLA

-1022 NTAGLVVQAVTKRGT
+1022 NTAGLVVQAVTRNGAST
-1037 SALTSD
+1037 LSAD
-1043 QYTLSPSLL
+1043 QYTLSPTLL
-1052 ETVGQQAI
+1052 KTVGQQTI

-1088 GITQRNSRMTF
+1088 GIIQRNSRMTF
-1099 DIFAKDGDGNKLPA
+1099 DVFAKDGDGNKLPA
-1113 NEVTVL
+1113 SEVTVL

-1133 KTSYTLHFTKEGE
+1133 KTSYTLHFTKEGV
-1146 NTVEIKAHKSSLT
+1146 NTVVVKAHKASLT

-1335 DMANKDALTRRV
+1335 DMANKDVLTRRV

-1400 HQLTSVEK
+1400 HQLTAVEK

-1454 GEPVW
+1454 GTPVW
-1459 KWNDD
+1459 KWTDD
-1464 FTASATF
+1464 FKATATF
-1471 TCANDTTHV
+1471 TCANNDAHV
-1480 ETVNAAV
+1480 ENVTAIV
-1487 TNEVTTE
+1487 TNAVTTE
-1494 ATCKADGVRTYT
+1494 ATC
-1506 AKVTFEG
+1506 E
-1513 EEYTDTKTEVIPAT
+1513 
-1527 GHAYGAPVWK
+1527 
-1537 WNDDFTASATFTCD
+1537 
-1551 NDASHVEKV
+1551 
-1560 DATVSSE
+1560 
-1567 VTEGSCEV
+1567 
-1575 GGTRTYT
+1575 
-1582 AKVTFEGKE
+1582 
-1591 YTDTKTEV
+1591 
-1599 IPAAGHTLT
+1599 
-1608 AVAEVPATCETA
+1608 
-1620 GVKAHWKCE
+1620 
-1629 VCGKLF
+1629 
-1635 SDAGGKTG
+1635 
-1643 TTLEKL
+1643 
-1649 AIPATGHA
+1649 
-1657 YGAPVWKW
+1657 
-1665 NDDFTASATFT
+1665 
-1676 CGNDASHVKTVNAA
+1676 
-1690 VTNEV
+1690 
-1695 TTAATC
+1695 
-1701 KADGVRTYTAKV
+1701 ADGVRTYTAKV

-1732 HAYGAPVWKWN
+1732 HAYGTPVWKWTDDFKATATFTCTNDATHVENVTAEVTSAVTTPAACETTGVRTYTAKVTFEGKEYTSSKTEVIPATGHAYGEPVWKWN

-1754 GNDTSHVKNVTATV
+1754 GNDASHVKNVTAEV
-1768 TNAVTTEATCKA
+1768 TSAVTTPAACEA
-1780 DGVRT
+1780 D
-1785 YTAKVTFEGKEYTDT
+1785 
-1800 KTETLPATGHAYGE
+1800 
-1814 PVWSW
+1814 
-1819 TDGFEA
+1819 
-1825 TATFTCAN
+1825 
-1833 NDAHVKNVTATVTNA
+1833 
-1848 VTTEATC
+1848 
-1855 ESTGVRTYTAKV
+1855 GVRTYTAKV

-1880 VIPAL
+1880 VIPATSHDTELVGAKDVTCTEDGYTGDEVCKVCGVTVKQGEVLPAL

-1906 EPGKPG
+1906 EPGKP
-1912 EPSQPTQPEKPTT
+1912 
-1925 PDTPATGDSSNMTAL
+1925 ATGDSSTLVLWLAL
-1940 WVVLA
+1940 LA
-1945 VAGLGIIALV
+1945 VSGMA
-1955 VLLVTKR
+1955 VTVIPSRKKR
-1962 KSKKD
+1962 SR

>member
-6 TSYGKKL
+6 TSHGKKL

-54 FSRYVEYTASFEN
+54 FVDYLTFAWEDL
-67 IPLYKVYVPT
+67 PHYKVYVPA

-82 QLYGTVYVNTSSGS
+82 QLYGTVYLDKASNSGS
-96 SYVSEADFA
+96 GYTQKDGLNDWPPPVDCWTADQ
-105 EWMPG
+105 
-110 FEYWDPA
+110 
-117 AVGSSAPYT
+117 VGSSAPYT

-131 GSNQTKNL
+131 SGYERNL
-139 SYVKTASG
+139 SLVKT
-147 WANGSNSYLL
+147 SNYATTNTAYIL

-213 ATDGFEDITDAT
+213 AAGFEDITDAT

-237 SFWYRVVVTNT
+237 NFWYRVVVTNT

-307 DYNVYEFLTAPGV
+307 SYTVYEFLTAPGV

-354 YLVYVYAVKSG
+354 YLVYVYAVKDG

-377 ADGTVMTPGKPHQF
+377 ADGTVMTPGEPHQF

-410 QPSEARAAEGY
+410 QPSEAKAAEGY
-421 QATQPARET
+421 QATRPASKT

-439 WSATPTQIVNTD
+439 WSATPTQIVSTD

-462 TGIPSTTYG
+462 TDIPSTTYG

-515 FKFDGSTSRY
+515 FKSTGATTRY

-535 KAILRDEKSDAAD
+535 KVILRDEKSDAAD

-585 MRGSTL
+585 MKGSTL

-632 MYVADSGWYIN
+632 MYVADSGWSIN

-679 GDRKVAGNKL
+679 GARKVAGNKL

-695 LYYTNDSGCQ
+695 LYYTGDDGCQ
-705 YTFQPASGS
+705 YTFRPAAGS

-808 MANLYNLY
+808 MANLYCLY
-816 AYTSYTDPGS
+816 AYVSYTDPGS
-826 NDTVTGYKNL
+826 DDTVTGYKDL

-841 FDRADGDSCRTV
+841 FDRVDGNDCRTV

-883 GSHRNSLPD
+883 GSHRNSLPN

-950 VTIHATAASATRTLA
+950 VTINATAASATRTLA
-965 SGKWSYVVTK
+965 SGEWSYVVTK
-975 EGYLPAKGTLTVVG
+975 AGYLPAKGTLTVVG

-1022 NTAGLVVQAVTKRGT
+1022 EAAGLVVQAVTKRGT

-1043 QYTLSPSLL
+1043 QYTLSPTLL
-1052 ETVGQQAI
+1052 ETVGQQTI

-1099 DIFAKDGDGNKLPA
+1099 DVFAKDGDGNKLPA

-1146 NTVEIKAHKSSLT
+1146 NTIVVKAHKSSVT
-1159 YTITYVKAEPGDVV
+1159 YTITYVRAEPGDVV

-1214 RGFTYSN
+1214 KGFTYDN

-1229 YLSHIQGDALAGID
+1229 YLSHIQGDALADID

-1257 EEKNFDIQTR
+1257 EEKGFDIQTR
-1267 TDETSLGEFDYTSA
+1267 TDETSLGEFDYTSG
-1281 SGWMYCLKNVFPN
+1281 SGWMFCLKNVFPN

-1302 SEGDVVRVQFTVAY
+1302 SEGDVVRVQFTLAY
-1316 GSDIGGGFA
+1316 GSDIGGGYA
-1325 MGSGDSAGYF
+1325 MGTGGSAGYYEV
-1335 DMANKDALTRRV
+1335 ANKDALTRRV
-1347 AAINAEIEANPYY
+1347 AAINAKIEANPYY
-1360 LEQNCL
+1360 LEENCL
-1366 TKAYDAAMDVLTTLY
+1366 TKAYNAAMDVLTTLY

-1400 HQLTSVEK
+1400 HQLTAVEK

-1417 VEAYWKCSVCG
+1417 VEAYWKCNVCG

-1445 AIPATGHAY
+1445 TIPATGHAY

-1471 TCANDTTHV
+1471 TCGNDT
-1480 ETVNAAV
+1480 
-1487 TNEVTTE
+1487 
-1494 ATCKADGVRTYT
+1494 
-1506 AKVTFEG
+1506 
-1513 EEYTDTKTEVIPAT
+1513 
-1527 GHAYGAPVWK
+1527 
-1537 WNDDFTASATFTCD
+1537 
-1551 NDASHVEKV
+1551 SHVE
-1560 DATVSSE
+1560 
-1567 VTEGSCEV
+1567 
-1575 GGTRTYT
+1575 
-1582 AKVTFEGKE
+1582 
-1591 YTDTKTEV
+1591 
-1599 IPAAGHTLT
+1599 
-1608 AVAEVPATCETA
+1608 
-1620 GVKAHWKCE
+1620 
-1629 VCGKLF
+1629 
-1635 SDAGGKTG
+1635 
-1643 TTLEKL
+1643 
-1649 AIPATGHA
+1649 
-1657 YGAPVWKW
+1657 
-1665 NDDFTASATFT
+1665 
-1676 CGNDASHVKTVNAA
+1676 TVNAA

-1701 KADGVRTYTAKV
+1701 EADGVRTYTAKV

-1732 HAYGAPVWKWN
+1732 HAYGEPVWKWN

-1754 GNDTSHVKNVTATV
+1754 GNDTSHVEKVDATV
-1768 TNAVTTEATCKA
+1768 TSEVTEGSCEA

-1785 YTAKVTFEGKEYTDT
+1785 YTAKVAFEGKDYTDT
-1800 KTETLPATGHAYGE
+1800 KTEIIPATSH
-1814 PVWSW
+1814 
-1819 TDGFEA
+1819 D
-1825 TATFTCAN
+1825 
-1833 NDAHVKNVTATVTNA
+1833 
-1848 VTTEATC
+1848 TELVGAKDATC
-1855 ESTGVRTYTAKV
+1855 TEDGYTGNEVCKV
-1867 TFEDKE
+1867 CQTIVKQG
-1873 YTDTKTE
+1873 E

-1906 EPGKPG
+1906 EPGKP
-1912 EPSQPTQPEKPTT
+1912 QQPEKPTT

-1962 KSKKD
+1962 SKKQNG

>member
-54 FSRYVEYTASFEN
+54 FVDYLTFAWED
-67 IPLYKVYVPT
+67 IPHYKVTVPA

-82 QLYGTVYVNTSSGS
+82 QLYGTVYLDKASSSGS
-96 SYVSEADFA
+96 GYTQKDGLNDWPPPVDYWSAD
-105 EWMPG
+105 E
-110 FEYWDPA
+110 
-117 AVGSSAPYT
+117 VGSSAPYT

-131 GSNQTKNL
+131 SGYEKNL
-139 SYVKTASG
+139 SLVKTR
-147 WANGSNSYLL
+147 SYADTSSAYIL

-178 TAAVTYT
+178 TTAVTYT
-185 CGDKA
+185 CGDRA

-213 ATDGFEDITDAT
+213 AADGFEDITDAT

-307 DYNVYEFLTAPGV
+307 SYAVYEFLTAPGV

-471 QGALVAASADLTGDD
+471 QGTLIPGDADLTGDD

-515 FKFDGSTSRY
+515 FKFDGSTRRY

-548 IRLNGVDYTGSVALT
+548 IRLNGVDYTGSVTLT

-632 MYVADSGWYIN
+632 MYVADSGWSIN

-695 LYYTNDSGCQ
+695 LYYTDDSGCQ

-767 QVITVK
+767 QVITAK

-816 AYTSYTDPGS
+816 AYASYTDPGS

-841 FDRADGDSCRTV
+841 FDRADGNDCRTV

-892 LSTNVPNSYS
+892 LSTNVPYIGSYS

-920 TADVTFSVKDDSGNA
+920 TADVTFSMKDDSGNA
-935 INSCTIQLTNSSNDT
+935 IDSCTIQLTNSSNDT
-950 VTIHATAASATRTLA
+950 VTINATAASATRTLA

-996 VELPLV
+996 VELSLV

-1022 NTAGLVVQAVTKRGT
+1022 NTAGLVVQAVTRNGAST
-1037 SALTSD
+1037 LSAD
-1043 QYTLSPSLL
+1043 QYTLSPTLL
-1052 ETVGQQAI
+1052 ETVGQQTI

-1099 DIFAKDGDGNKLPA
+1099 DVFAKDGDGNKLPA
-1113 NEVTVL
+1113 SEVTVL

-1133 KTSYTLHFTKEGE
+1133 KTSYTLHFTKEGI
-1146 NTVEIKAHKSSLT
+1146 NTVVVKAHKASLT

-1257 EEKNFDIQTR
+1257 EEKSFDIQTR
-1267 TDETSLGEFDYTSA
+1267 TDETSLGEFDYTSG

-1302 SEGDVVRVQFTVAY
+1302 SEGDVVRVQFTLAY
-1316 GSDIGGGFA
+1316 GSDIGGGYA
-1325 MGSGDSAGYF
+1325 MGTGGSAGYYEV
-1335 DMANKDALTRRV
+1335 ANKDALTRRV
-1347 AAINAEIEANPYY
+1347 AAINAEIEKDAYY
-1360 LEQNCL
+1360 LEKNCL

-1400 HQLTSVEK
+1400 HKLTAVEK

-1445 AIPATGHAY
+1445 AIPATGH
-1454 GEPVW
+1454 
-1459 KWNDD
+1459 
-1464 FTASATF
+1464 T
-1471 TCANDTTHV
+1471 
-1480 ETVNAAV
+1480 
-1487 TNEVTTE
+1487 
-1494 ATCKADGVRTYT
+1494 
-1506 AKVTFEG
+1506 
-1513 EEYTDTKTEVIPAT
+1513 
-1527 GHAYGAPVWK
+1527 YGAPVWK
-1537 WNDDFTASATFTCD
+1537 WNDDFT
-1551 NDASHVEKV
+1551 
-1560 DATVSSE
+1560 
-1567 VTEGSCEV
+1567 VT
-1575 GGTRTYT
+1575 
-1582 AKVTFEGKE
+1582 
-1591 YTDTKTEV
+1591 
-1599 IPAAGHTLT
+1599 
-1608 AVAEVPATCETA
+1608 
-1620 GVKAHWKCE
+1620 
-1629 VCGKLF
+1629 
-1635 SDAGGKTG
+1635 
-1643 TTLEKL
+1643 
-1649 AIPATGHA
+1649 
-1657 YGAPVWKW
+1657 
-1665 NDDFTASATFT
+1665 ATFT
-1676 CGNDASHVKTVNAA
+1676 CGNDASHVKTVNAT

-1701 KADGVRTYTAKV
+1701 EADGVRTYTAKV
-1713 TFEGKE
+1713 TFDGKD

-1732 HAYGAPVWKWN
+1732 HDTELVGAK
-1743 DDFTASATFTC
+1743 D
-1754 GNDTSHVKNVTATV
+1754 
-1768 TNAVTTEATCKA
+1768 ATCTE
-1780 DGVRT
+1780 DG
-1785 YTAKVTFEGKEYTDT
+1785 YTGDEVCKVCGVTVKQ
-1800 KTETLPATGHAYGE
+1800 GE
-1814 PVWSW
+1814 VL
-1819 TDGFEA
+1819 
-1825 TATFTCAN
+1825 
-1833 NDAHVKNVTATVTNA
+1833 
-1848 VTTEATC
+1848 
-1855 ESTGVRTYTAKV
+1855 
-1867 TFEDKE
+1867 
-1873 YTDTKTE
+1873 
-1880 VIPAL
+1880 PAL

-1912 EPSQPTQPEKPTT
+1912 DSGKPTTPEKPAEPSQPTT

-1940 WVVLA
+1940 WVVLT

-1962 KSKKD
+1962 SKKQNG

>member
-54 FSRYVEYTASFEN
+54 FVDYLTFAWED
-67 IPLYKVYVPT
+67 IPHYKVTVPA
-77 GTKTV
+77 GTKKV
-82 QLYGTVYVNTSSGS
+82 QLYGTVYLDKASSSGS
-96 SYVSEADFA
+96 GYTQKDGLNDWPPPVDYWSAD
-105 EWMPG
+105 E
-110 FEYWDPA
+110 
-117 AVGSSAPYT
+117 VGSSAPYT

-131 GSNQTKNL
+131 SGYEKNL
-139 SYVKTASG
+139 SLVKTR
-147 WANGSNSYLL
+147 SYADTSSAYIL

-185 CGDKA
+185 CGDTA

-213 ATDGFEDITDAT
+213 AADGFEDITDAT

-237 SFWYRVVVTNT
+237 SFWYRVVVTNA

-471 QGALVAASADLTGDD
+471 QGTLIPGDADLTGDD

-515 FKFDGSTSRY
+515 FKFDGSTRRY

-632 MYVADSGWYIN
+632 MYVADSGWSIN

-695 LYYTNDSGCQ
+695 LYYTDDSGCQ

-767 QVITVK
+767 QVITAK

-816 AYTSYTDPGS
+816 AYASYTDPGS

-841 FDRADGDSCRTV
+841 FDRADGNDCRTV

-892 LSTNVPNSYS
+892 LSTNVPYIGSYS

-920 TADVTFSVKDDSGNA
+920 TADVTFSMKDDSGNA
-935 INSCTIQLTNSSNDT
+935 IDSCTIQLTNSSNDT
-950 VTIHATAASATRTLA
+950 VTINATAASATRTLA

-996 VELPLV
+996 VELSLV

-1022 NTAGLVVQAVTKRGT
+1022 NTAGLVVQAVTRNGAST
-1037 SALTSD
+1037 LSAD
-1043 QYTLSPSLL
+1043 QYTLSPTLL
-1052 ETVGQQAI
+1052 ETVGQQTI

-1099 DIFAKDGDGNKLPA
+1099 DVFAKDGDGNKLPA
-1113 NEVTVL
+1113 SEVTVL

-1133 KTSYTLHFTKEGE
+1133 KTSYTLHFTKEGI
-1146 NTVEIKAHKSSLT
+1146 NTVVVKAHKSSLT

-1400 HQLTSVEK
+1400 HQLTAVEK

-1471 TCANDTTHV
+1471 TCANDATHV
-1480 ETVNAAV
+1480 KNVTAEVTSAV
-1487 TNEVTTE
+1487 TT
-1494 ATCKADGVRTYT
+1494 
-1506 AKVTFEG
+1506 
-1513 EEYTDTKTEVIPAT
+1513 
-1527 GHAYGAPVWK
+1527 
-1537 WNDDFTASATFTCD
+1537 
-1551 NDASHVEKV
+1551 
-1560 DATVSSE
+1560 
-1567 VTEGSCEV
+1567 
-1575 GGTRTYT
+1575 
-1582 AKVTFEGKE
+1582 
-1591 YTDTKTEV
+1591 
-1599 IPAAGHTLT
+1599 PAA
-1608 AVAEVPATCETA
+1608 CET
-1620 GVKAHWKCE
+1620 
-1629 VCGKLF
+1629 
-1635 SDAGGKTG
+1635 T
-1643 TTLEKL
+1643 
-1649 AIPATGHA
+1649 
-1657 YGAPVWKW
+1657 
-1665 NDDFTASATFT
+1665 
-1676 CGNDASHVKTVNAA
+1676 
-1690 VTNEV
+1690 
-1695 TTAATC
+1695 
-1701 KADGVRTYTAKV
+1701 GVRTYTAKV

-1732 HAYGAPVWKWN
+1732 HAYGAPVWKWT
-1743 DDFTASATFTC
+1743 DDFKATATFTC
-1754 GNDTSHVKNVTATV
+1754 TNDATHVENVTAEV
-1768 TNAVTTEATCKA
+1768 TSAVTTEATCKA

-1785 YTAKVTFEGKEYTDT
+1785 YTAKVTFEGKEYTSS
-1800 KTETLPATGHAYGE
+1800 KTEVIPATGHAYGE
-1814 PVWSW
+1814 PVWKWNDDFTAS
-1819 TDGFEA
+1819 
-1825 TATFTCAN
+1825 ATFTCG
-1833 NDAHVKNVTATVTNA
+1833 NDASHVKNVTAEVTSA
-1848 VTTEATC
+1848 VTTPAACEAD
-1855 ESTGVRTYTAKV
+1855 GVRTYTAKV

-1880 VIPAL
+1880 VIPATSHDTELVGAKDVTCTEDGYTGDEVCKVCGVTVKQGEVLPAL

-1906 EPGKPG
+1906 EPGKP
-1912 EPSQPTQPEKPTT
+1912 
-1925 PDTPATGDSSNMTAL
+1925 ATGDSSTLVLWLAL
-1940 WVVLA
+1940 LA
-1945 VAGLGIIALV
+1945 VSGMA
-1955 VLLVTKR
+1955 VTVIPSRKKR
-1962 KSKKD
+1962 SR

>member
-54 FSRYVEYTASFEN
+54 FVDYLTFAWED
-67 IPLYKVYVPT
+67 IPHYKVTVPA
-77 GTKTV
+77 GTKKV
-82 QLYGTVYVNTSSGS
+82 QLYGTVYLDKASSSGS
-96 SYVSEADFA
+96 GYTQKDGLNDWPPPVDYWSAD
-105 EWMPG
+105 E
-110 FEYWDPA
+110 
-117 AVGSSAPYT
+117 VGSSAPYT

-131 GSNQTKNL
+131 SGYEKNL
-139 SYVKTASG
+139 SLVKTR
-147 WANGSNSYLL
+147 SYADTSSAYIL

-185 CGDKA
+185 CGDTA

-213 ATDGFEDITDAT
+213 AADGFEDITDAT

-237 SFWYRVVVTNT
+237 SFWYRVVVTNA

-471 QGALVAASADLTGDD
+471 QGTLIPGDADLTGDD

-515 FKFDGSTSRY
+515 FKFDGSTRRY

-632 MYVADSGWYIN
+632 MYVADSGWSIN

-695 LYYTNDSGCQ
+695 LYYTDDSGCQ

-767 QVITVK
+767 QVITAK

-816 AYTSYTDPGS
+816 AYASYTDPGS

-841 FDRADGDSCRTV
+841 FDRADGNDCRTV

-892 LSTNVPNSYS
+892 LSTNVPYIGSYS

-920 TADVTFSVKDDSGNA
+920 TADVTFSMKDDSGNA
-935 INSCTIQLTNSSNDT
+935 IDSCTIQLTNSSNDT
-950 VTIHATAASATRTLA
+950 VTINATAASATRTLA

-996 VELPLV
+996 VELSLV

-1022 NTAGLVVQAVTKRGT
+1022 NTAGLVVQAVTRNGAST
-1037 SALTSD
+1037 LSAD
-1043 QYTLSPSLL
+1043 QYTLSPTLL
-1052 ETVGQQAI
+1052 ETVGQQTI

-1099 DIFAKDGDGNKLPA
+1099 DVFAKDGDGNKLPA
-1113 NEVTVL
+1113 SEVTVL

-1133 KTSYTLHFTKEGE
+1133 KTSYTLHFTKEGI
-1146 NTVEIKAHKSSLT
+1146 NTVVVKAHKASLT

-1257 EEKNFDIQTR
+1257 EEKSFDIQTR
-1267 TDETSLGEFDYTSA
+1267 TDETSLGEFDYTSG

-1302 SEGDVVRVQFTVAY
+1302 SEGDVVRVQFTLAY
-1316 GSDIGGGFA
+1316 GSDIGGGYA
-1325 MGSGDSAGYF
+1325 MGTGGSAGYYEV
-1335 DMANKDALTRRV
+1335 ANKDALTRRV
-1347 AAINAEIEANPYY
+1347 AAINAEIEKDAYY
-1360 LEQNCL
+1360 LEKNCL

-1400 HQLTSVEK
+1400 HKLTAVEK

-1445 AIPATGHAY
+1445 AIPATGHTYGAPVWKWNDDFTVTATFTCGNDASHVKTVNATVTNEVTTAATCEADGVRTYTAKVTFDGKDYTDTKTEVIPATGHAYGEPVWKWNDDFTASATFTCGNDDSHVKNVTAEVTSAVTTPAACETTGVRTYTAKVTFEDKEYTDTKTEVIPATGHAY

-1471 TCANDTTHV
+1471 TCANNDAHV
-1480 ETVNAAV
+1480 ENVTATV
-1487 TNEVTTE
+1487 TNAVTTE
-1494 ATCKADGVRTYT
+1494 ATCETDGVRTYT
-1506 AKVTFEG
+1506 AKVTFG
-1513 EEYTDTKTEVIPAT
+1513 GKEYTDTKTEVIPAT
-1527 GHAYGAPVWK
+1527 GHAYG
-1537 WNDDFTASATFTCD
+1537 
-1551 NDASHVEKV
+1551 E
-1560 DATVSSE
+1560 
-1567 VTEGSCEV
+1567 
-1575 GGTRTYT
+1575 
-1582 AKVTFEGKE
+1582 
-1591 YTDTKTEV
+1591 
-1599 IPAAGHTLT
+1599 
-1608 AVAEVPATCETA
+1608 
-1620 GVKAHWKCE
+1620 
-1629 VCGKLF
+1629 
-1635 SDAGGKTG
+1635 
-1643 TTLEKL
+1643 
-1649 AIPATGHA
+1649 
-1657 YGAPVWKW
+1657 PVWKW

-1695 TTAATC
+1695 TT
-1701 KADGVRTYTAKV
+1701 
-1713 TFEGKE
+1713 
-1719 YTDTKTEVIPATG
+1719 
-1732 HAYGAPVWKWN
+1732 
-1743 DDFTASATFTC
+1743 
-1754 GNDTSHVKNVTATV
+1754 
-1768 TNAVTTEATCKA
+1768 
-1780 DGVRT
+1780 
-1785 YTAKVTFEGKEYTDT
+1785 
-1800 KTETLPATGHAYGE
+1800 
-1814 PVWSW
+1814 
-1819 TDGFEA
+1819 
-1825 TATFTCAN
+1825 
-1833 NDAHVKNVTATVTNA
+1833 
-1848 VTTEATC
+1848 EATC

-1867 TFEDKE
+1867 TFEGEE

-1880 VIPAL
+1880 VIPATGHDTELVGAKDATCTEDGYTGDEVCKVCGVTVKQGEVLPAL

-1906 EPGKPG
+1906 EPGKP
-1912 EPSQPTQPEKPTT
+1912 
-1925 PDTPATGDSSNMTAL
+1925 ATGDSSTLVLWLAL
-1940 WVVLA
+1940 LA
-1945 VAGLGIIALV
+1945 ISGMA
-1955 VLLVTKR
+1955 VTVIPSRKKR
-1962 KSKKD
+1962 SR

>member
-6 TSYGKKL
+6 TSHGKKL

-30 AWAAADAKPEKITL
+30 AWAAANAKPEKITL

-54 FSRYVEYTASFEN
+54 FVDYLTFAWEDL
-67 IPLYKVYVPT
+67 PHYKVYVPA

-82 QLYGTVYVNTSSGS
+82 QLYGTVYLDKASSSGS
-96 SYVSEADFA
+96 GYTQKDGLNDWPPPVDYWTADQ
-105 EWMPG
+105 
-110 FEYWDPA
+110 
-117 AVGSSAPYT
+117 VGSSAPYT

-131 GSNQTKNL
+131 SGYERNL
-139 SYVKTASG
+139 SLVKT
-147 WANGSNSYLL
+147 SNYATTNTAYIL

-178 TAAVTYT
+178 TVAVTYT

-213 ATDGFEDITDAT
+213 AADGFEDITDAT

-256 VTSAVA
+256 VTSAVT

-275 KIITSQGRGTGMT
+275 KITTSKGRGTGMT

-307 DYNVYEFLTAPGV
+307 SYAVYEFLTAPGV

-354 YLVYVYAVKSG
+354 YLVYVYAVKDG

-377 ADGTVMTPGKPHQF
+377 ADGTVMTPGEPHQF

-421 QATQPARET
+421 QATRPVSQT
-430 LKTASGAAL
+430 LKTASSAAL

-462 TGIPSTTYG
+462 TDIPSTTYG
-471 QGALVAASADLTGDD
+471 QGMLIPGDADLTGDD

-495 AGSSYIYRATGD
+495 AGNSYIYRATGD

-515 FKFDGSTSRY
+515 FKSTGATTRY

-578 ANNSSTG
+578 ANNSYTG

-632 MYVADSGWYIN
+632 MYVADSGWSIN

-679 GDRKVAGNKL
+679 GARKVAGNKL

-695 LYYTNDSGCQ
+695 LYYTGDDGCQ
-705 YTFQPASGS
+705 YTFRPAAGS

-767 QVITVK
+767 QVITAK

-788 ILPGDTVTV
+788 IQPGDTVTV

-808 MANLYNLY
+808 MANLYSLY
-816 AYTSYTDPGS
+816 AYVSYTDPGS
-826 NDTVTGYKNL
+826 DDTVTGYKDL

-841 FDRADGDSCRTV
+841 FDRADGNDCRTV

-892 LSTNVPNSYS
+892 LSTNVPNIGSYS

-950 VTIHATAASATRTLA
+950 VTINATAASATRTLS

-1022 NTAGLVVQAVTKRGT
+1022 EAAGLVVQAVTKRGT

-1043 QYTLSPSLL
+1043 QYTLSPTLL
-1052 ETVGQQAI
+1052 ETVGQQTI

-1066 LTTTFEVTVRED
+1066 LTATFAVTVRED

-1099 DIFAKDGDGNKLPA
+1099 DVFAKDGDGKKLPA

-1146 NTVEIKAHKSSLT
+1146 NTVVVKAHKSSLT

-1214 RGFTYSN
+1214 KGFTYDN

-1229 YLSHIQGDALAGID
+1229 YLSHIQGDALADID

-1257 EEKNFDIQTR
+1257 EEKGFDIQTR
-1267 TDETSLGEFDYTSA
+1267 TDETSLGEFDYTSG
-1281 SGWMYCLKNVFPN
+1281 SGWMFCLKNVFPN

-1302 SEGDVVRVQFTVAY
+1302 SEGDVVRVQFTLAY
-1316 GSDIGGGFA
+1316 GSDIGGGYA
-1325 MGSGDSAGYF
+1325 MGTGGSAGYYEV
-1335 DMANKDALTRRV
+1335 ANKDALTRRV
-1347 AAINAEIEANPYY
+1347 AAINAKIEANPYY

-1400 HQLTSVEK
+1400 HRLTAVEK

-1471 TCANDTTHV
+1471 TCGNDDSHV
-1480 ETVNAAV
+1480 ETVNATV

-1494 ATCKADGVRTYT
+1494 ATCKV
-1506 AKVTFEG
+1506 
-1513 EEYTDTKTEVIPAT
+1513 
-1527 GHAYGAPVWK
+1527 
-1537 WNDDFTASATFTCD
+1537 
-1551 NDASHVEKV
+1551 
-1560 DATVSSE
+1560 
-1567 VTEGSCEV
+1567 
-1575 GGTRTYT
+1575 
-1582 AKVTFEGKE
+1582 
-1591 YTDTKTEV
+1591 
-1599 IPAAGHTLT
+1599 
-1608 AVAEVPATCETA
+1608 
-1620 GVKAHWKCE
+1620 
-1629 VCGKLF
+1629 
-1635 SDAGGKTG
+1635 
-1643 TTLEKL
+1643 
-1649 AIPATGHA
+1649 
-1657 YGAPVWKW
+1657 
-1665 NDDFTASATFT
+1665 
-1676 CGNDASHVKTVNAA
+1676 
-1690 VTNEV
+1690 
-1695 TTAATC
+1695 
-1701 KADGVRTYTAKV
+1701 DGVRTYTAKV

-1719 YTDTKTEVIPATG
+1719 YTDTKTEVIPATS
-1732 HAYGAPVWKWN
+1732 HDTELVGAK
-1743 DDFTASATFTC
+1743 D
-1754 GNDTSHVKNVTATV
+1754 
-1768 TNAVTTEATCKA
+1768 ATCTE
-1780 DGVRT
+1780 DG
-1785 YTAKVTFEGKEYTDT
+1785 YTGDEVCKVCQT
-1800 KTETLPATGHAYGE
+1800 
-1814 PVWSW
+1814 V
-1819 TDGFEA
+1819 
-1825 TATFTCAN
+1825 
-1833 NDAHVKNVTATVTNA
+1833 VKQ
-1848 VTTEATC
+1848 
-1855 ESTGVRTYTAKV
+1855 G
-1867 TFEDKE
+1867 
-1873 YTDTKTE
+1873 E

-1906 EPGKPG
+1906 EPGKP
-1912 EPSQPTQPEKPTT
+1912 QQPEKPTT

-1962 KSKKD
+1962 SKKQNG

>member
-54 FSRYVEYTASFEN
+54 FVDYLTFAWED
-67 IPLYKVYVPT
+67 IPHYKVTVPA
-77 GTKTV
+77 GTKKV
-82 QLYGTVYVNTSSGS
+82 QLYGTVYLDKAGSSGS
-96 SYVSEADFA
+96 GYTKEDGLNDWPAPVDYWSADQ
-105 EWMPG
+105 
-110 FEYWDPA
+110 
-117 AVGSSAPYT
+117 VGSSAPYT

-131 GSNQTKNL
+131 SGYEKNL
-139 SYVKTASG
+139 SLVKTR
-147 WANGSNSYLL
+147 SYADTSSAYIL

-213 ATDGFEDITDAT
+213 AADGFEDITDAT
-225 QSSYTPSTEAPG
+225 QSSYTPSAEAPG

-256 VTSAVA
+256 VTSAVT

-307 DYNVYEFLTAPGV
+307 SYAVYEFLTAPGV

-377 ADGTVMTPGKPHQF
+377 ADGTVMTPGEPHQF

-462 TGIPSTTYG
+462 TGIPATTYG

-507 GLVTNASM
+507 GLVTATSM

-585 MRGSTL
+585 MKGSTL

-632 MYVADSGWYIN
+632 MYVADSGWSIN

-695 LYYTNDSGCQ
+695 LYYTGDDGCQ
-705 YTFQPASGS
+705 YTFRPAAGS

-748 TLTEGKNIVKISKD
+748 TLTEGKNIVKISKG

-816 AYTSYTDPGS
+816 AYVSYTDPGS
-826 NDTVTGYKNL
+826 DDTVTGYKNL

-841 FDRADGDSCRTV
+841 FDRADGNDCRTV
-853 EVKIPADWDAD
+853 EVKIPANWDAD

-892 LSTNVPNSYS
+892 LSTNVPYIGSYS

-920 TADVTFSVKDDSGNA
+920 TADVTFSMKDDSGNA
-935 INSCTIQLTNSSNDT
+935 IDSCTIQLTNSSNDT
-950 VTIHATAASATRTLA
+950 VTINATAASATRTLA

-1022 NTAGLVVQAVTKRGT
+1022 NTAGLVVQAVTRNGAST
-1037 SALTSD
+1037 LSAD
-1043 QYTLSPSLL
+1043 QYTLSPTLL
-1052 ETVGQQAI
+1052 KTVGQQAI

-1099 DIFAKDGDGNKLPA
+1099 DVFAKDGDGNKLPA
-1113 NEVTVL
+1113 SEVTVL

-1133 KTSYTLHFTKEGE
+1133 KTSYTLHFTKEGV
-1146 NTVEIKAHKSSLT
+1146 NTVVVKAHKSSLT

-1400 HQLTSVEK
+1400 HQLTAVEK

-1471 TCANDTTHV
+1471 TC
-1480 ETVNAAV
+1480 
-1487 TNEVTTE
+1487 
-1494 ATCKADGVRTYT
+1494 
-1506 AKVTFEG
+1506 
-1513 EEYTDTKTEVIPAT
+1513 
-1527 GHAYGAPVWK
+1527 
-1537 WNDDFTASATFTCD
+1537 
-1551 NDASHVEKV
+1551 
-1560 DATVSSE
+1560 
-1567 VTEGSCEV
+1567 
-1575 GGTRTYT
+1575 
-1582 AKVTFEGKE
+1582 
-1591 YTDTKTEV
+1591 
-1599 IPAAGHTLT
+1599 
-1608 AVAEVPATCETA
+1608 
-1620 GVKAHWKCE
+1620 
-1629 VCGKLF
+1629 
-1635 SDAGGKTG
+1635 
-1643 TTLEKL
+1643 
-1649 AIPATGHA
+1649 
-1657 YGAPVWKW
+1657 
-1665 NDDFTASATFT
+1665 
-1676 CGNDASHVKTVNAA
+1676 GNDASHVKNVTAEVTSA
-1690 VTNEV
+1690 VTTPAACE
-1695 TTAATC
+1695 TT
-1701 KADGVRTYTAKV
+1701 GVRTYTAKV

-1732 HAYGAPVWKWN
+1732 HAYGAPVWKWT
-1743 DDFTASATFTC
+1743 DDFKATATFTC
-1754 GNDTSHVKNVTATV
+1754 TNDATHVENVTAEV
-1768 TNAVTTEATCKA
+1768 TSAVTTEATCKA

-1785 YTAKVTFEGKEYTDT
+1785 YTAKVTFEGKEYTSS
-1800 KTETLPATGHAYGE
+1800 KTEVIPATGHAYGE
-1814 PVWSW
+1814 PVWKWNDDFTAS
-1819 TDGFEA
+1819 
-1825 TATFTCAN
+1825 ATFTCG
-1833 NDAHVKNVTATVTNA
+1833 NDASHVKNVTAEVTSA
-1848 VTTEATC
+1848 VTTPAACEAD
-1855 ESTGVRTYTAKV
+1855 GVRTYTAKV

-1873 YTDTKTE
+1873 YTDTKTEVIPATSHDTELVGAKDVTCTEDGYTGDEVCKVCGVTVKQGE

-1906 EPGKPG
+1906 EPGKP
-1912 EPSQPTQPEKPTT
+1912 
-1925 PDTPATGDSSNMTAL
+1925 ATGDSSTLVLWLAL
-1940 WVVLA
+1940 LA
-1945 VAGLGIIALV
+1945 VSGMA
-1955 VLLVTKR
+1955 VTVIPSRKKR
-1962 KSKKD
+1962 SR